1 MRSISTR
8 GLMATLTTSGEQAGP
23 QPLSPAQEGLWFMQ
37 RLAPLSTA
45 YHLARVFH
53 LRGQA
58 DISALEQALNV
69 VRARHAVLRTR
80 FAERDGK
87 PFQIVDAPADV
98 PLPLTD
104 LSSLQADAREE
115 ALAEA
120 LAHEAQQPFD
130 LTTEGAIRLRVF
142 VMSAQWNVLSVVAHH
157 LVSDGT
163 STAIFARELAYAYGR
178 IVRDGMVAELPVLTW
193 QYADFAASQRDML
206 ASDKARADV
215 AWWTGYIGSP
225 HAGFELPVDF
235 TRAPAQ
241 EGLARTHTFS
251 LTNSTADAL
260 RSRCKAER
268 CTLFAVLMAA
278 WQLVLSRHAGSDDFC
293 IGVPTSGR
301 TREES
306 EDLIGLFVD
315 TQVYRARVQPAMTG
329 RSLLQAVRNDTRAA
343 LDHGSVTLA
352 ALVDALGVKREANR
366 HPLFQTLFNVQGAAA
381 SGKLQLAGL
390 DVDIVDTESQAAKF
404 DLSMDIRVSAD
415 AVTCTARYDGA
426 LYRAETIARLGRH
439 YEAMLLGLCE
449 DPDRPVAEIA
459 FIDAEELAGLSAW
472 STQAAEFGEAEPVH
486 RLFERQAIKTPD
498 APALLF
504 GDQILTYSELDQRAN
519 QLAHQLV
526 KLGVGTEVKV
536 GIGLERSVE
545 MVVGLL
551 AILKAGGAYVPLDP
565 DYPPERLAYMIGDSG
580 VALLLTQ
587 RAVRER
593 LQAHLPPGAACTV
606 LDLDVLDT
614 SGESQ
619 LRPDVWIHAENLA
632 YVIYTSGSTG
642 RPKGAANRHG
652 ALFNRLAW
660 MQAAYGLD
668 ATDTVLQKTPFSFD
682 VSVWEFFWP
691 LMFGARLAVAGP
703 GDHRDPATLVELI
716 DRFDVTTLHFVPPM
730 LQAFIA
736 SLDGDSTT
744 CASLRQIICSGEA
757 LPATLQDRALK
768 RLPQVQLHNLYG
780 PTEAAI
786 DVTHWTC
793 QAGDPVVP
801 IGRPIA
807 NVSTHVLDQSMNR
820 LPVGIAGELYLGGA
834 GLARGY
840 LNRPGLTAERFV
852 PDPFKDG
859 GRLYRT
865 GDLARWREDG
875 ALDYLGRLDHQVK
888 IRGFRIEPGEIEAV
902 LQTLPG
908 VDEAVVVAQDGPGG
922 KRLVAYVTARAG
934 HALQRDVLASSLHDV
949 LPDYMVPS
957 AWVELDRLPL
967 SPNGKV
973 DRRALPSPSQAE
985 RVWEAPQGDIEPV
998 LARIWQEVLGVER
1011 VGRDDNF
1018 FELGGDSIL
1027 SLLIVERV
1035 RVAGWKVTPRQLFER
1050 QTVVQLAAVAEPVVA
1065 TAVATD
1071 AVKQDATAANAFLP
1085 MQKWFLDLPMEQRHH
1100 WNQAV
1105 PLASRE
1111 PLDTALLER
1120 ALHALVQHHDALQL
1134 RLTQDAEGRWSLRS
1148 EQPST
1153 DLLWVREAATPAD
1166 IATLCNQAQRSL
1178 DLDHGPLLRALAIKF
1193 ADGSWRLLLVI
1204 HHLVVDGVSWR
1215 ILLADLRTAYAQ
1227 LQANNLVA
1235 LPPKTTSCNQWATR
1249 LARHA
1254 RNPAL
1259 RAQLD
1264 YWLDQASTPAGV
1276 PCDFPDGAN
1285 TVAHQQHATLK
1296 LDRDC
1301 TQRLLQEAPAAYRT
1315 HVNDLLLTALGRAL
1329 CNWTGAERI
1338 RIDLEGH
1345 GREDLFDD
1353 LDLSRTV
1360 GWFTSLYPV
1369 SIEPQGEVGTALRRV
1384 KEALRRVPDRGLGF
1398 GVLKYLGDDADR
1410 HALGSIEASR
1420 VVFNYLGQF
1429 DQSFDATSAW
1439 QPAPEAAGRSQDEGA
1454 PLPHDLSVSGKV
1466 LDGALTLSVG
1476 YSGERYRASTVEGLI
1491 DAIRVELE
1499 RVIEHCTSGNT
1510 GVTPSDFELISL
1522 TQHELDRL
1530 PLTLNNV
1537 ADIYP
1542 LSPMQSGML
1551 FHTLYAPGSSVYL
1564 NQLRADIDGLDAA
1577 RFSAAWAAVT
1587 SRHDIL
1593 RTGFVPQ
1600 GEGWLQWVA
1609 RSVELPLA
1617 HHDLRGRHD
1626 LAAALDGLAAA
1637 DLQQGFDVTRAPL
1650 QRLALVR
1657 VDTHRYHFI
1666 WTHHHVLMDGWSV
1679 AQLLGEV
1686 LRHYSGQ
1693 SLPAHGGRYRDY
1705 IGWLQRHDA
1714 QASAAHWREQIT
1726 RIEEPTR
1733 LATVAASRYERTGR
1747 GTAMVGG
1754 YGQHTFEL
1762 DPSSTARL
1770 VAFARQERVTVNTL
1784 VQAAWALLLHRYT
1797 NQPTVTFGATLAG
1810 RPAGLAGA
1818 SQLLGLFINTLPV
1831 IAQPNAGKRL
1841 GDWLRELQQQGMAAQ
1856 EHAHTALYEIQ
1867 RWAGATT
1874 QGLFDTV
1881 VVFENYPVDTALK
1894 DASPGGL
1901 TIDNVRAV
1909 DETSYPLTL
1918 GVMLGETL
1926 KLDYRFAHDA
1936 FSDGDIAGIA
1946 QQTGGLLNAF
1956 AGAADRLLADFDLL
1970 DGAQRQALLTLGRTS
1985 ALAASSEN
1993 PQPVHKLIEA
2003 REQQQHDALALVAG
2017 DLSLSYGE
2025 LNARANRLA
2034 HRLMREGV
2042 GPEVRV
2048 GFAVARSVE
2057 MIVGLLAVLK
2067 AGGAYV
2073 PLDPAYPVER
2083 LAHMVE
2089 DSGITLLIT
2098 QSHLHGRLPAE
2109 AGLTRLDLD
2118 TLDVSA
2124 EPASNP
2130 SVKLAGGNLAYV
2142 IYTSGSTGK
2151 PKGVAVAHDALSMHS
2166 QAIASRYGITP
2177 EDRQLH
2183 FASISFDAA
2192 AEQWLAPLLSGAAIV
2207 LRDDTV
2213 WPAQRLAAEIK
2224 AQKISMLDLPPAYI
2238 NAFAQEIEPG
2248 TVSVRTCIVGGE
2260 GWSRSGFETV
2270 KKHLRPERIFNAY
2283 GPSETVITSTVWSA
2297 DGASKFDSTYAPIGV
2312 PVGERTA
2319 YVLDAALCLV
2329 PQGMVGELYVGGTGL
2344 ARGYLNRAAL
2354 TAERFVPDPFDVGE
2368 GGRLY
2373 RTGDLVR
2380 WNNAGELEFLG
2391 RIDHQVKLRGFRIE
2405 LGEIETALLAL
2416 PGVRDA
2422 IATLHDATGS
2432 ARLVAY
2438 VSAQTGTVIDGSTL
2452 KTALHEA
2459 LPDYMV
2465 PALIVVL
2472 DALPLTPNGKVD
2484 RHALPSPELAV
2495 PGHYEP
2501 PQGEVEAVIARIW
2514 SDVLGIEQIERVG
2527 RRDNFFE
2534 LGGDSIFSLQVQRR
2548 ISRQLSVEVE
2558 LAALF
2563 AAPTLEAFAAVVSTA
2578 RESAAGAGQ
2587 EQDRLTDDMQSILS
2601 ELMQ

>member
-1 MRSISTR
+1 MRSFSTKN
-8 GLMATLTTSGEQAGP
+8 LTASL
-23 QPLSPAQEGLWFMQ
+23 PLSPQQEGLWFMQ

-45 YHLARVFH
+45 YHLARAFH

-69 VRARHAVLRTR
+69 VRGRQAVLRTR
-80 FAERDGK
+80 FVEHDGQ
-87 PFQIVDAPADV
+87 PFQIVDAPANV
-98 PLPLTD
+98 PLPVTD
-104 LSSLQADAREE
+104 LSSLDSDARDLR
-115 ALAEA
+115 LAEA
-120 LAHEAQQPFD
+120 LAHEARQPFD
-130 LTTEGAIRLRVF
+130 LGTEGAIRLRVF
-142 VMSAQWNVLSVVAHH
+142 VMSARWNVLSVVAHH

-163 STAIFARELAYAYGR
+163 STAIFARELAHAYGR
-178 IVRDGMVAELPVLTW
+178 IVHDKTIRELPDLTW
-193 QYADFAASQRDML
+193 QYADFSAFQRDML
-206 ASDKARADV
+206 ASEKARADI
-215 AWWTGYIGSP
+215 AWWADYIGSP
-225 HAGFELPVDF
+225 DASFELPFDF
-235 TRAPAQ
+235 ARAPGQ
-241 EGLARTHTFS
+241 DHPARTHAFT
-251 LTNSTADAL
+251 LTNATANAL
-260 RSRCKAER
+260 RSRCKTER
-268 CTLFAVLMAA
+268 CTPFTVLMAA
-278 WQLVLSRHAGSDDFC
+278 WQLLLSRHAGSDDFF

-301 TREES
+301 TVEET

-329 RSLLQAVRNDTRAA
+329 RSLLQVVRNDTRAA

-352 ALVDALGVKREANR
+352 AIVDALSVKREADR

-381 SGKLQLAGL
+381 AGKLRLAGL
-390 DVDIVDTESQAAKF
+390 EVDIVDTESQAAKF

-415 AVTCTARYDGA
+415 AINCTARYDGA

-439 YEAMLLGLCE
+439 YEAMLAGLCQ
-449 DPDRPVAEIA
+449 DPDRPVSEIA
-459 FIDAEELAGLSAW
+459 FIDEDELARLSKW
-472 STQAAEFGEAEPVH
+472 STCAAEFGVAAPVH
-486 RLFERQAIKTPD
+486 RLFEGHAATTPD

-504 GDQILTYSELDQRAN
+504 NDDLLTYRELDERAN
-519 QLAHQLV
+519 QLAHRLV
-526 KLGVGTEVKV
+526 KLGVGPEVKV
-536 GIGLERSVE
+536 GIGLERSAE

-565 DYPPERLAYMIGDSG
+565 EYPSERLAYMIGDSG
-580 VALLLTQ
+580 VQLLLTQ

-593 LQAHLPPGAACTV
+593 LSRHLPPDDACTV
-606 LDLDVLDT
+606 LELDVLNT
-614 SGESQ
+614 SDEPLHCPNVQ
-619 LRPDVWIHAENLA
+619 IHADNLA

-660 MQAAYGLD
+660 MQVAYPLD

-691 LMFGARLAVAGP
+691 LMVGARLALAGP
-703 GDHRDPATLVELI
+703 GDHRDPARLVELI
-716 DRFDVTTLHFVPPM
+716 DRFNVTTLHFVPPM

-736 SLDGDSTT
+736 SLDSDSDV
-744 CASLRQIICSGEA
+744 CESLRQIICSGEA
-757 LPATLQDRALK
+757 LPATLQDRALH
-768 RLPQVQLHNLYG
+768 RLSHAQLHNLYG

-793 QAGDPVVP
+793 HAGDPVVP

-820 LPVGIAGELYLGGA
+820 LPVGVAGELYLGGA

-840 LNRPGLTAERFV
+840 LNRPGLTAERFM
-852 PDPFKDG
+852 PDPFNEG

-888 IRGFRIEPGEIEAV
+888 IRGFRIELGEIEAV

-908 VDEAVVVAQDGPGG
+908 VDEAVVMAQDCPAG

-934 HALQRDVLASSLHDV
+934 HALQRDLLIARLHDV
-949 LPDYMVPS
+949 LPEHMVPS

-973 DRRALPSPSQAE
+973 DRRALPLPAQTE

-1035 RVAGWKVTPRQLFER
+1035 RLAGWKVTPRHLFER
-1050 QTVVQLAAVAEPVVA
+1050 QTVMQLAAVAEPVVA
-1065 TAVATD
+1065 TAVAAD
-1071 AVKQDATAANAFLP
+1071 AVMHDTSKAFLP
-1085 MQKWFLDLPMEQRHH
+1085 MQAWFLDLPVEHRHY

-1105 PLASRE
+1105 LLTSRE
-1111 PLDTALLER
+1111 ALDTALLER
-1120 ALHALVQHHDALQL
+1120 ALHALVQHHDALRL
-1134 RLTQDAEGRWSLRS
+1134 RLTQDADGGWSLGTN
-1148 EQPST
+1148 ELT
-1153 DLLWVREAATPAD
+1153 FDLLWIREAATPAD
-1166 IATLCNQAQRSL
+1166 IVKLCNEAQRSL
-1178 DLDHGPLLRALAIKF
+1178 DLNQGPLLRALAIQTG
-1193 ADGSWRLLLVI
+1193 DGSWRLLLVV
-1204 HHLVVDGVSWR
+1204 HHLAVDGVSWR

-1227 LQANNLVA
+1227 LQADEAVK
-1235 LPPKTTSCNQWATR
+1235 LPPKTTSSVEWARR
-1249 LARHA
+1249 LAHHA
-1254 RNPAL
+1254 KSSELRGQVDHWLETARTSAAL
-1259 RAQLD
+1259 
-1264 YWLDQASTPAGV
+1264 
-1276 PCDFPDGAN
+1276 PCDSPNGAN
-1285 TVAHQQHATLK
+1285 TAAHLCHASFS
-1296 LDRDC
+1296 LDRLW

-1329 CNWTGAERI
+1329 CNWSGSERI

-1345 GREDLFDD
+1345 GRETIFGDV
-1353 LDLSRTV
+1353 DLSRTV

-1369 SIEPQGEVGTALRRV
+1369 SLDPQGDVGAALGRV
-1384 KEALRRVPDRGLGF
+1384 KEALRGVPDRGLGF
-1398 GVLKYLGDDADR
+1398 GMLKYLGDEADR
-1410 HALGSIEASR
+1410 RALCSIEPSR

-1439 QPAPEAAGRSQDEGA
+1439 QPAPESAGRSQDEGA

-1466 LDGALTLSVG
+1466 LDGALTLSIG
-1476 YSGERYRASTVEGLI
+1476 YSAERYRTSTVEGLI
-1491 DAIRVELE
+1491 DMIRVELE

-1510 GVTPSDFELISL
+1510 GATPSDFELIDL
-1522 TQHELDRL
+1522 TQNELDEL
-1530 PLTLNNV
+1530 PLTLKNV

-1551 FHTLYAPGSSVYL
+1551 FHTLYAPGSSVYM
-1564 NQLRADIDGLDAA
+1564 NQLRAEIHGLDAG

-1587 SRHDIL
+1587 ARHDVL
-1593 RTGFVPQ
+1593 RTGFVAQ

-1609 RSVELPLA
+1609 RAVELPLTT
-1617 HHDLRGRHD
+1617 HDLRGRHD
-1626 LAAALDGLAAA
+1626 LTAALHDLASS
-1637 DLQQGFDVTRAPL
+1637 DLKQGFNVTQAPL
-1650 QRLALVR
+1650 QRLTLVR
-1657 VDTHRYHFI
+1657 VDTDRYHFI

-1686 LRHYSGQ
+1686 LRHYGGQ
-1693 SLPAHGGRYRDY
+1693 GLPAHGGRYRDY
-1705 IGWLQRHDA
+1705 IGWLQKHDA
-1714 QASAAHWREQIT
+1714 QASTAHWREQAK
-1726 RIEEPTR
+1726 RMEEPTR
-1733 LATVAASRYERTGR
+1733 LASAVASRYERTGIEV
-1747 GTAMVGG
+1747 ADG
-1754 YGQHTFEL
+1754 YGQHTFDLNPVSAE
-1762 DPSSTARL
+1762 RL

-1797 NQPTVTFGATLAG
+1797 NQPTVIFGATLAG

-1831 IAQPNAGKRL
+1831 IAEPRAGKRL
-1841 GDWLRELQQQGMAAQ
+1841 GDWLRELQQQGMTAQ
-1856 EHAHTALYEIQ
+1856 EHAHTPLVEIQ
-1867 RWAGATT
+1867 RWAGAAN

-1894 DASPGGL
+1894 EASPGGL
-1901 TIDNVRAV
+1901 TIDNVRAC

-1918 GVMLGETL
+1918 GVMLAGTL
-1926 KLDYRFAHDA
+1926 KLDFRFAYDA
-1936 FSDGDIAGIA
+1936 FSDRDIAGIA

-1956 AGAADRLLADFDLL
+1956 LGASDRPLAEFDLL
-1970 DGAQRQALLTLGRTS
+1970 DNAQRRALITLGHPDALPLS
-1985 ALAASSEN
+1985 ADTE
-1993 PQPVHKLIEA
+1993 QPVHTLIEA
-2003 REQQQHDALALVAG
+2003 RAQQQPDALALVAG
-2017 DLSLSYGE
+2017 NLSLSYSE
-2025 LNARANRLA
+2025 LDARANRLA

-2042 GPEVRV
+2042 GREARV

-2083 LAHMVE
+2083 LAHMIE

-2098 QSHLHGRLPAE
+2098 QSHLRERLPANG
-2109 AGLTRLDLD
+2109 GLTRLDLD
-2118 TLDVSA
+2118 TLDDSA

-2130 SVKLAGGNLAYV
+2130 AVKLAGGNLAYV
-2142 IYTSGSTGK
+2142 IFTSGSTGK
-2151 PKGVAVAHDALSMHS
+2151 PKGVAVAHDALSMHC
-2166 QAIASRYGITP
+2166 QAVAFRYGITP

-2213 WPAQRLAAEIK
+2213 WSSQRLAAEIK
-2224 AQKISMLDLPPAYI
+2224 AQKISILDLPPAYI
-2238 NAFAQEIEPG
+2238 NAFAQETEPE
-2248 TVSVRTCIVGGE
+2248 TISVKTCIVGGE
-2260 GWSRSGFETV
+2260 GWSRSGFEAV

-2297 DGASKFDSTYAPIGV
+2297 DSASEFDSAYAPIGV
-2312 PVGERTA
+2312 PVGKRTA
-2319 YVLDAALCLV
+2319 YVLDTGSSLV
-2329 PQGMVGELYVGGTGL
+2329 PQGVAGELYVGGAGL

-2354 TAERFVPDPFDVGE
+2354 TAERFVPDPFDEGK

-2380 WNNAGELEFLG
+2380 WNSAGELEYLG

-2422 IATLHDATGS
+2422 VATLTNTAGS

-2438 VSAQTGTVIDGSTL
+2438 VSAQTGAVIDGSTL
-2452 KTALHEA
+2452 QTALRHV

-2465 PALIVVL
+2465 PGAIVLL

-2495 PGHYEP
+2495 TGRYEP
-2501 PQGEVEAVIARIW
+2501 PQGEVEKVIAQIW
-2514 SDVLGIEQIERVG
+2514 SDVLGIEQVDRIG

-2548 ISRQLSVEVE
+2548 IARQLSVEIE

-2563 AAPTLEAFAAVVSTA
+2563 TAPTLEAFAGVVSAA
-2578 RESAAGAGQ
+2578 RESAAGQ
-2587 EQDRLTDDMQSILS
+2587 DQDQDRLADDMQSILS
-2601 ELMQ
+2601 DLMQ

>member
-1 MRSISTR
+1 MRSFSTN
-8 GLMATLTTSGEQAGP
+8 GLVATLTTPGEQAGP
-23 QPLSPAQEGLWFMQ
+23 RPLSPAQEGLWFMQ

-69 VRARHAVLRTR
+69 VRVRQAVLRTR

-104 LSSLQADAREE
+104 LSSLQADARDK
-115 ALAEA
+115 ALADG

-130 LTTEGAIRLRVF
+130 LSTEGAIRLRVF

-163 STAIFARELAYAYGR
+163 STAIFARELAHAYGR
-178 IVRDGMVAELPVLTW
+178 IVRHEAASDLPDLTW
-193 QYADFAASQRDML
+193 QYADFAAWQRDML

-235 TRAPAQ
+235 TRAPAKERQ
-241 EGLARTHTFS
+241 ARTHAFT
-251 LTNSTADAL
+251 LTEATANAL

-278 WQLVLSRHAGSDDFC
+278 WQLVLSRHSGSDDFC

-315 TQVYRARVQPAMTG
+315 TQVYRARVQPSMTG
-329 RSLLQAVRNDTRAA
+329 RALLQAVRNDTRAA
-343 LDHGSVTLA
+343 LDHGNVTLA
-352 ALVDALGVKREANR
+352 ALVDAIGVPREADR
-366 HPLFQTLFNVQGAAA
+366 QPLFQTLFNVQGAAA
-381 SGKLQLAGL
+381 SGKLKLAGL
-390 DVDIVDTESQAAKF
+390 EVDIVDTESQAAKF
-404 DLSMDIRVSAD
+404 DLSMDIRVSAN
-415 AVTCTARYDGA
+415 AVTCTARYDSA

-439 YEAMLLGLCE
+439 YEAMLSGLCE

-459 FIDAEELAGLSAW
+459 FIDEEELARLSVW
-472 STQAAEFGEAEPVH
+472 STQAAEFGEAEPVQ
-486 RLFERQAIKTPD
+486 RLFERHAIKTPD

-504 GDQILTYSELDQRAN
+504 GDEVLTYRELDQRAN
-519 QLAHQLV
+519 QLAHRLV
-526 KLGVGTEVKV
+526 KLGVGPEVKV

-580 VALLLTQ
+580 IGLLLTQ

-593 LQAHLPPGAACTV
+593 LNQHLPPDDVCTM
-606 LDLDVLDT
+606 LELDVLDT
-614 SGESQ
+614 SGESPR
-619 LRPDVWIHAENLA
+619 RPDVRIHAENLA

-642 RPKGAANRHG
+642 RPKGAANRHN

-660 MQAAYGLD
+660 MQAAYRLD

-703 GDHRDPATLVELI
+703 GDHRDPAQLVELI
-716 DRFDVTTLHFVPPM
+716 DRFKVTTLHFVPPM

-736 SLDGDSTT
+736 SLDGDNAV
-744 CASLRQIICSGEA
+744 CASLRQIVCSGEA
-757 LPATLQDRALK
+757 LPATLQDRALQ
-768 RLPQVQLHNLYG
+768 RLPHVQLHNLYG

-820 LPVGIAGELYLGGA
+820 LPVGVAGELYLGGA

-852 PDPFKDG
+852 PDPSMEG

-865 GDLARWREDG
+865 GDLARWRDDG

-888 IRGFRIEPGEIEAV
+888 IRGFRIEPGEIEAM

-908 VDEAVVVAQDGPGG
+908 VDQAVVVAQDGPGG

-934 HALQRDVLASSLHDV
+934 HDLQRDVLAASLHDV
-949 LPDYMVPS
+949 VPEYMVPS
-957 AWVELDRLPL
+957 AWVQLARLPL

-973 DRRALPSPSQAE
+973 DRRALPVPSQTE

-998 LARIWQEVLGVER
+998 LARVWQEVLGVER

-1035 RVAGWKVTPRQLFER
+1035 RLAGWKVTPRQLFER

-1071 AVKQDATAANAFLP
+1071 PVMQDTTQAFLP
-1085 MQKWFLDLPMEQRHH
+1085 MQAWFLDLPMEQRHH

-1105 PLASRE
+1105 LLTSRE

-1120 ALHALVQHHDALQL
+1120 ALHALVQHHDALRL
-1134 RLTQDAEGRWSLRS
+1134 RLTQDAAGRWSLGS

-1153 DLLWVREAATPAD
+1153 DLLWVRAASTSAD
-1166 IATLCNQAQRSL
+1166 IATLCNEAQRSL
-1178 DLDHGPLLRALAIKF
+1178 DLDHGPLLRALAINLT
-1193 ADGSWRLLLVI
+1193 DGSWRLLLVI
-1204 HHLVVDGVSWR
+1204 HHLAVDGVSWR

-1227 LQANNLVA
+1227 LQADGAVT
-1235 LPPKTTSCNQWATR
+1235 LPPKTTSCHEWAMR
-1249 LARHA
+1249 LAHHA
-1254 RNPAL
+1254 TSPAQ

-1264 YWLDQASTPAGV
+1264 YWLGIARTPAGL

-1285 TVAHQQHATLK
+1285 IVASQHHATLK
-1296 LDRDC
+1296 LDRVW

-1315 HVNDLLLTALGRAL
+1315 YINDLLLTALGRAL
-1329 CNWTGAERI
+1329 CNWTGGERI

-1360 GWFTSLYPV
+1360 GWFTSLYPI
-1369 SIEPQGEVGTALRRV
+1369 SLEPQGDVGTALGRV

-1410 HALGSIEASR
+1410 HALGSIEPSR

-1439 QPAPEAAGRSQDEGA
+1439 QPAPEAAGRSQDDSA

-1466 LDGALTLSVG
+1466 LDGMLTLSVG

-1491 DAIRVELE
+1491 DEIRVELE
-1499 RVIEHCTSGNT
+1499 RVIGHCTSGAT

-1522 TQHELDRL
+1522 TQNELDKL

-1551 FHTLYAPGSSVYL
+1551 FHTLYAPGGSVYL
-1564 NQLRADIDGLDAA
+1564 NQLRADIDGLDVA

-1587 SRHDIL
+1587 ARHDIL

-1609 RSVELPLA
+1609 RFVELPLK
-1617 HHDLRGRHD
+1617 HHDLRSRTDIAVALDD
-1626 LAAALDGLAAA
+1626 LASA
-1637 DLQQGFDVTRAPL
+1637 DLKQGFDVTRAPL

-1679 AQLLGEV
+1679 ARLLGEV

-1693 SLPAHGGRYRDY
+1693 SLPAHGDRYRDY
-1705 IGWLQRHDA
+1705 IGWLQKHDS
-1714 QASAAHWREQIT
+1714 QASATHWREQVK

-1733 LATVAASRYERTGR
+1733 LASAVASRYERTGR
-1747 GTAMVGG
+1747 GTVTAGG

-1762 DPSSTARL
+1762 DAASTARL

-1831 IAQPNAGKRL
+1831 IAQPHAGKRL
-1841 GDWLRELQQQGMAAQ
+1841 GDWLRELQLLGMTAQ
-1856 EHAHTALYEIQ
+1856 EHAHTPLYEIQ

-1894 DASPGGL
+1894 EASPGGL
-1901 TIDNVRAV
+1901 TIDNVRAC

-1918 GVMLGETL
+1918 GVMLGDTL
-1926 KLDYRFAHDA
+1926 NLDYRFAHEA
-1936 FSDGDIAGIA
+1936 FSDRDIAGIA
-1946 QQTGGLLNAF
+1946 QQTGGLLDAF

-1970 DGAQRQALLTLGRTS
+1970 DGAQREALVTMGHTGAAA
-1985 ALAASSEN
+1985 ALAEN
-1993 PQPVHKLIEA
+1993 VQPVHKLIEV

-2017 DLSLSYGE
+2017 HVSLSYGE

-2034 HRLMREGV
+2034 HRLIREGV

-2073 PLDPAYPVER
+2073 PLDPTYPVER
-2083 LAHMVE
+2083 LAHMVA

-2098 QSHLHGRLPAE
+2098 QSHLHGRLPSE
-2109 AGLTRLDLD
+2109 AGLIRLDLD

-2124 EPASNP
+2124 EPVSNP
-2130 SVKLAGGNLAYV
+2130 SVTLAGENLAYV

-2151 PKGVAVAHDALSMHS
+2151 PKGVAVAHDALSMHCR
-2166 QAIASRYGITP
+2166 AVAARYGITP

-2213 WPAQRLAAEIK
+2213 WPARRLAAEIK
-2224 AQKISMLDLPPAYI
+2224 AHKISILDLPPAYI

-2260 GWSRSGFETV
+2260 GWSRSGFEAV
-2270 KKHLRPERIFNAY
+2270 KKHLNPERIFNAY
-2283 GPSETVITSTVWSA
+2283 GPSETVITSTVWRA
-2297 DGASKFDSTYAPIGV
+2297 DGASEFDSAYAPIGS

-2329 PQGMVGELYVGGTGL
+2329 PQGMAGELYVGGAGL

-2354 TAERFVPDPFDVGE
+2354 TAERFVPDPFDAGE

-2380 WNNAGELEFLG
+2380 WNNADELEFLG

-2405 LGEIETALLAL
+2405 PGEIETALLAL

-2422 IATLHDATGS
+2422 VATLNDGT
-2432 ARLVAY
+2432 RLVAY
-2438 VSAQTGTVIDGSTL
+2438 VSAQTDRVIDGSTL
-2452 KTALHEA
+2452 KTALHNV

-2472 DALPLTPNGKVD
+2472 DAMPLTPNGKVD

-2495 PGHYEP
+2495 AGHYEP
-2501 PQGEVEAVIARIW
+2501 PQGEVEAVIAQIW
-2514 SDVLGIEQIERVG
+2514 SDVLGIEQVERVG
-2527 RRDNFFE
+2527 RHDNFFE

-2548 ISRQLSVEVE
+2548 IARQLSVEVE
-2558 LAALF
+2558 LVALF

-2578 RESAAGAGQ
+2578 RESAAAG
-2587 EQDRLTDDMQSILS
+2587 QDRLTDDMQSILS

>member
-1 MRSISTR
+1 MRSFATQDLLTSLST
-8 GLMATLTTSGEQAGP
+8 TGEQAGP
-23 QPLSPAQEGLWFMQ
+23 LPLSPAQEGLWFMQ

-45 YHLARVFH
+45 YHLARAFH
-53 LRGQA
+53 LHGQA

-69 VRARHAVLRTR
+69 VRARQAVLRTR
-80 FAERDGK
+80 FAEQDGK
-87 PFQIVDAPADV
+87 PVQIIDAPVDV

-104 LSSLQADAREE
+104 LSSLQADARDE

-120 LAHEAQQPFD
+120 LAHEARQPFD
-130 LTTEGAIRLRVF
+130 LSTDSAIRVRVF
-142 VMSAQWNVLSVVAHH
+142 VMSEQWNVLSVVAHH
-157 LVSDGT
+157 LVSDG
-163 STAIFARELAYAYGR
+163 SSNAIFARELAHAYGR
-178 IVRDGMVAELPVLTW
+178 IVRGEVIPELPALTW
-193 QYADFAASQRDML
+193 QYADFATWQRDML

-215 AWWTGYIGSP
+215 AWWTDYIGSP
-225 HAGFELPVDF
+225 HAGFELPLDF
-235 TRAPAQ
+235 TRGPVQ
-241 EGLARTHTFS
+241 ERLARTHTFT
-251 LTNSTADAL
+251 LTDSTFNAL

-268 CTLFAVLMAA
+268 CTPFAVLMAA
-278 WQLVLSRHAGSDDFC
+278 WQLLLSRHAGSDDFC

-315 TQVYRARVQPAMTG
+315 TQVYRARVQPSMTG
-329 RSLLQAVRNDTRAA
+329 HALLQAVRNDTRAA

-352 ALVDALGVKREANR
+352 ALVDAIGVRREADR

-390 DVDIVDTESQAAKF
+390 DVDIVDAESHVAKF
-404 DLSMDIRVSAD
+404 DLSMDIRVSAN
-415 AVTCTARYDGA
+415 AITCTARYDGA

-439 YEAMLLGLCE
+439 YEAMLTGLCQE
-449 DPDRPVAEIA
+449 PDRPVAEIA
-459 FIDAEELAGLSAW
+459 FIDEEELSRLSVW
-472 STQAAEFGEAEPVH
+472 STQAAAFGEAEPVH

-504 GDQILTYSELDQRAN
+504 GDEVLTYRELDQRAN
-519 QLAHQLV
+519 QLAHRLV
-526 KLGVGTEVKV
+526 KLGVGPEVKV

-565 DYPPERLAYMIGDSG
+565 DYPPERLTYMIGDSG

-593 LQAHLPPGAACTV
+593 LNPHLPPGDACAV
-606 LDLDVLDT
+606 LELDVLDT

-619 LRPDVWIHAENLA
+619 LCPDVQLHPENLA

-642 RPKGAANRHG
+642 RPKGAANRHN

-660 MQAAYGLD
+660 MQAAYHLD
-668 ATDTVLQKTPFSFD
+668 ATDTILQKTPFSFD

-703 GDHRDPATLVELI
+703 GDHRDPAKLVELI
-716 DRFDVTTLHFVPPM
+716 DRFKVTTLHFVPPM

-736 SLDGDSTT
+736 SLDGNSAV
-744 CASLRQIICSGEA
+744 CASLRQIICSGEP
-757 LPATLQDRALK
+757 LPATLQDRALQ
-768 RLPQVQLHNLYG
+768 RLSHIQLHNLYG

-820 LPVGIAGELYLGGA
+820 LPVGVAGELYLGGA

-888 IRGFRIEPGEIEAV
+888 IRGFRIELGEIEAV

-908 VDEAVVVAQDGPGG
+908 VDEAVVIAQDGPGG

-934 HALQRDVLASSLHDV
+934 HALQRDVLAASLHDV
-949 LPDYMVPS
+949 LPEYMVPS
-957 AWVELDRLPL
+957 AWVELERLPL

-973 DRRALPSPSQAE
+973 DRRALPLPDQQK

-1035 RVAGWKVTPRQLFER
+1035 RLAGWKVTPRQLFER
-1050 QTVVQLAAVAEPVVA
+1050 QTVVQLAAVAEPVAATVVA
-1065 TAVATD
+1065 AETLI
-1071 AVKQDATAANAFLP
+1071 QDTTNAFLP
-1085 MQKWFLDLPMEQRHH
+1085 MQAWFLDLPMEQRHH

-1105 PLASRE
+1105 LLTSRE
-1111 PLDTALLER
+1111 PLDMVLLER
-1120 ALHALVQHHDALQL
+1120 ALHVLVQHHDALRL
-1134 RLTQDAEGRWSLRS
+1134 RLTQDSTGRWSLGS
-1148 EQPST
+1148 EQSST
-1153 DLLWVREAATPAD
+1153 DLLWVREAATSAD
-1166 IATLCNQAQRSL
+1166 VTTLCNQAQRSL
-1178 DLDHGPLLRALAIKF
+1178 DLGQGPLLRALAINL
-1193 ADGSWRLLLVI
+1193 ADGTWRLLLVI
-1204 HHLVVDGVSWR
+1204 HHLAVDGVSWR

-1227 LQANNLVA
+1227 LQAGETVA
-1235 LPPKTTSCNQWATR
+1235 LPPKTTSCNEWATR

-1254 RNPAL
+1254 KSPAL
-1259 RAQLD
+1259 RAQID
-1264 YWLDQASTPAGV
+1264 YWQGVACSPAGL

-1285 TVAHQQHATLK
+1285 IVAHQQHGTFR
-1296 LDRDC
+1296 LDRTL

-1329 CNWTGAERI
+1329 CNWTGEQRI

-1369 SIEPQGEVGTALRRV
+1369 SIEPQGDVGAALKRV
-1384 KEALRRVPDRGLGF
+1384 KESLRRVPDRGLGF
-1398 GVLKYLGDDADR
+1398 GVLKYLGEDADR
-1410 HALGSIEASR
+1410 HALGGIEPSR

-1439 QPAPEAAGRSQDEGA
+1439 QPATESAGGAQDEGA
-1454 PLPHDLSVSGKV
+1454 PLSHDLSVSGKV
-1466 LDGALTLSVG
+1466 LDGVLMLSVG
-1476 YSGERYRASTVEGLI
+1476 YSSERYRVSTVEKLI
-1491 DAIRVELE
+1491 DTIRLELE
-1499 RVIEHCTSGNT
+1499 RVIEHCTSGAT
-1510 GVTPSDFELISL
+1510 GVTPSDFELVSL
-1522 TQHELDRL
+1522 PQNELDQL
-1530 PLTLNNV
+1530 PLTLKNV

-1564 NQLRADIDGLDAA
+1564 NQLRADIDGLDVE
-1577 RFSAAWAAVT
+1577 RFSEAWAAVT
-1587 SRHDIL
+1587 ARHDIL

-1609 RSVELPLA
+1609 RSVELPLT

-1626 LAAALDGLAAA
+1626 LATALDDLAAA
-1637 DLQQGFDVTRAPL
+1637 DLKQGFDVTHAPL

-1657 VDTHRYHFI
+1657 VDTQRYHFM

-1705 IGWLQRHDA
+1705 IGWLQKHDA
-1714 QASAAHWREQIT
+1714 QASAAHWREQVK
-1726 RIEEPTR
+1726 RIEDPTR
-1733 LATVAASRYERTGR
+1733 LAAVVASRYERTGAD
-1747 GTAMVGG
+1747 TASG

-1762 DPSSTARL
+1762 DRTTTARL

-1797 NQPTVTFGATLAG
+1797 NQSIVVFGATLAG

-1831 IAQPNAGKRL
+1831 IAEPHAGKRL
-1841 GDWLRELQQQGMAAQ
+1841 GDWLRELQQQGMSAQ
-1856 EHAHTALYEIQ
+1856 EHAHTPLVEIQ
-1867 RWAGATT
+1867 RWAGAST

-1901 TIDNVRAV
+1901 TIDNVRAC

-1918 GVMLGETL
+1918 GVMPGDTL
-1926 KLDYRFAHDA
+1926 KLDYRFAQEA
-1936 FSDGDIAGIA
+1936 FSDRDIAGIA
-1946 QQTGGLLNAF
+1946 HQTGGLLNAF
-1956 AGAADRLLADFDLL
+1956 AGAADRLLANFDLL
-1970 DGAQRQALLTLGRTS
+1970 DGAERQALLKLGHADAS
-1985 ALAASSEN
+1985 AEN
-1993 PQPVHKLIEA
+1993 VRPIHTLIEA
-2003 REQQQHDALALVAG
+2003 REQQQQDALALVAG
-2017 DLSLSYGE
+2017 LDRLSYGE

-2048 GFAVARSVE
+2048 GFAVARSIE

-2083 LAHMVE
+2083 LAHMVV

-2109 AGLTRLDLD
+2109 VGLKRLDLD

-2130 SVKLAGGNLAYV
+2130 SVKLASGNLAYV

-2151 PKGVAVAHDALSMHS
+2151 PKGVAVAHGALSMHCR
-2166 QAIASRYGITP
+2166 AIAKRYGITP

-2192 AEQWLAPLLSGAAIV
+2192 AEQWLAPLISGAAIV

-2213 WPAQRLAAEIK
+2213 WPAERLAAEIE
-2224 AQKISMLDLPPAYI
+2224 AHKISILDLPPAYI
-2238 NAFAQEIEPG
+2238 NAFAQETEPG
-2248 TVSVRTCIVGGE
+2248 AVSVRTCIVGGE
-2260 GWSRSGFETV
+2260 GWSSSGFETV
-2270 KKHLRPERIFNAY
+2270 RKHLNPERIFNAY

-2297 DGASKFDSTYAPIGV
+2297 DGASEFDSAYAPIGTA
-2312 PVGERTA
+2312 VGERTA
-2319 YVLDAALCLV
+2319 YVLDAAWCLV
-2329 PQGMVGELYVGGTGL
+2329 PQGMAGELYVGGAGL
-2344 ARGYLNRAAL
+2344 ALGYLNRAAL
-2354 TAERFVPDPFDVGE
+2354 TAERFVPDPFDAGE

-2380 WNNAGELEFLG
+2380 WNSSGQLEFLG

-2422 IATLHDATGS
+2422 VATMQDST
-2432 ARLVAY
+2432 RLVAY
-2438 VSAQTGTVIDGSTL
+2438 VSAQVNAVIDGSTL
-2452 KTALHEA
+2452 KTALQNV

-2465 PALIVVL
+2465 PGAIVVL

-2484 RHALPSPELAV
+2484 RHALPAPELSVARN
-2495 PGHYEP
+2495 YEP
-2501 PQGEVEAVIARIW
+2501 PHGEVEAVIAQIW
-2514 SDVLGIEQIERVG
+2514 SEVLGMESIERIG
-2527 RRDNFFE
+2527 RHDNFFE

-2563 AAPTLEAFAAVVSTA
+2563 TAPTLEAFAAVVSTA
-2578 RESAAGAGQ
+2578 RESAAAAGQ
-2587 EQDRLTDDMQSILS
+2587 KQDRLTDDMQSILS

>member
-1 MRSISTR
+1 
-8 GLMATLTTSGEQAGP
+8 MATLTTPGEQAGP
-23 QPLSPAQEGLWFMQ
+23 RPLSPAQEGLWFMQ

-53 LRGQA
+53 LRGHA
-58 DISALEQALNV
+58 DISALEQALNI
-69 VRARHAVLRTR
+69 VRARQAVLRTR

-104 LSSLQADAREE
+104 LSSLKADARNK

-130 LTTEGAIRLRVF
+130 LSTEGAIRLRVV
-142 VMSAQWNVLSVVAHH
+142 VMSAEWNVLSVVAHH

-163 STAIFARELAYAYGR
+163 STAIFAREFAHAYGR
-178 IVRDGMVAELPVLTW
+178 IVRDEAASELPDLTW
-193 QYADFAASQRDML
+193 QYFDFAASQRDML
-206 ASDKARADV
+206 ASDKARADM
-215 AWWTGYIGSP
+215 AWWTEYIGSP

-241 EGLARTHTFS
+241 ERLARTHIFT
-251 LTNSTADAL
+251 LTDATANAL

-268 CTLFAVLMAA
+268 CTPFAVLMAA
-278 WQLVLSRHAGSDDFC
+278 WQLVLSRHSGSDDFC

-301 TREES
+301 TREET

-315 TQVYRARVQPAMTG
+315 TQVYRARLQPAMTG
-329 RSLLQAVRNDTRAA
+329 RALLQAVRNDTRAA
-343 LDHGSVTLA
+343 LDHGNVTLA
-352 ALVDALGVKREANR
+352 ALVDAMGVRREADR

-381 SGKLQLAGL
+381 SGKLELAGL
-390 DVDIVDTESQAAKF
+390 EVDIVDTESQAAKF
-404 DLSMDIRVSAD
+404 DLSLDIRASAD
-415 AVTCTARYDGA
+415 TVTCTARYDGA
-426 LYRAETIARLGRH
+426 LYRTGTIARLGRH
-439 YEAMLLGLCE
+439 YEAILIGLCQ
-449 DPDRPVAEIA
+449 DPGRPVAEIA
-459 FIDAEELAGLSAW
+459 FIDEEELARLAAW
-472 STQAAEFGEAEPVH
+472 STQAAEFGAAEPVH
-486 RLFERQAIKTPD
+486 RLFERHAIKTPD

-504 GDQILTYSELDQRAN
+504 GEEVLTYRELDQRAN
-519 QLAHQLV
+519 QLAHRLV
-526 KLGVGTEVKV
+526 KLGVGPEVKV
-536 GIGLERSVE
+536 RIGLERSVE

-580 VALLLTQ
+580 VGLLLTQ

-593 LQAHLPPGAACTV
+593 LNPHLPPVDACTV
-606 LDLDVLDT
+606 LELDVLDT
-614 SGESQ
+614 SGESPR
-619 LRPDVWIHAENLA
+619 RPDVHIHAENLA

-660 MQAAYGLD
+660 MQAAYRLD

-691 LMFGARLAVAGP
+691 IMFGARLTVAGP
-703 GDHRDPATLVELI
+703 GDHRDPARLVELI
-716 DRFDVTTLHFVPPM
+716 DRFNVTTLHFVPPM

-736 SLDGDSTT
+736 SLGGNSAV
-744 CASLRQIICSGEA
+744 CASLRQIVCSGEA
-757 LPATLQDRALK
+757 LPATLQDRALQ
-768 RLPQVQLHNLYG
+768 RLPHVQLHNLYG

-820 LPVGIAGELYLGGA
+820 LPMGVAGELYLGGA

-852 PDPFKDG
+852 PDPFTDG

-865 GDLARWREDG
+865 GDLARWRADG

-902 LQTLPG
+902 LQTLAD

-922 KRLVAYVTARAG
+922 KRLVAYVTARAD
-934 HALQRDVLASSLHDV
+934 HALQCDALAASLHDV
-949 LPDYMVPS
+949 LPEYMVPS
-957 AWVELDRLPL
+957 AWVELSRLPL

-973 DRRALPSPSQAE
+973 DRRALPMPSQTE
-985 RVWEAPQGDIEPV
+985 RVWEEPQGDVEDL

-1035 RVAGWKVTPRQLFER
+1035 RLAGWKVTPRQLFER

-1065 TAVATD
+1065 TAVVANE
-1071 AVKQDATAANAFLP
+1071 VIQDTTKAFLP
-1085 MQKWFLDLPMEQRHH
+1085 MQRWFLDLPMEQRNH

-1105 PLASRE
+1105 LLTSRA

-1120 ALHALVQHHDALQL
+1120 ALHVLVQHHDALRL
-1134 RLTQDAEGRWSLRS
+1134 RLTQDAAGRWSLSS

-1153 DLLWVREAATPAD
+1153 KLLWLREAATSAD
-1166 IATLCNQAQRSL
+1166 MATLCDEAQRSL
-1178 DLDHGPLLRALAIKF
+1178 DLGHGPLLRALAIHL

-1204 HHLVVDGVSWR
+1204 HHLAVDGVSWR

-1227 LQANNLVA
+1227 LQAGEAVA
-1235 LPPKTTSCNQWATR
+1235 LPPKTTSSTEWATR

-1254 RNPAL
+1254 NSPAL
-1259 RAQLD
+1259 RSQLD
-1264 YWLDQASTPAGV
+1264 YWLDTASTPAGL

-1285 TVAHQQHATLK
+1285 IVAHQLHATLK
-1296 LDRDC
+1296 LDRAW
-1301 TQRLLQEAPAAYRT
+1301 THRLLQEAPAAYRT

-1329 CNWTGAERI
+1329 CNWTGGERI

-1360 GWFTSLYPV
+1360 GWFTSLYP
-1369 SIEPQGEVGTALRRV
+1369 IALEPQGDVGTALGRV
-1384 KEALRRVPDRGLGF
+1384 KEALRRAPDRGLGF

-1410 HALGSIEASR
+1410 HALGSIEPSR

-1439 QPAPEAAGRSQDEGA
+1439 QPAPEATGRSQDEAA

-1466 LDGALTLSVG
+1466 LDGMLTLSVG

-1499 RVIEHCTSGNT
+1499 RVIEHCTRGAT
-1510 GVTPSDFELISL
+1510 GATPSDFELISL
-1522 TQHELDRL
+1522 TQNELDRL

-1551 FHTLYAPGSSVYL
+1551 FHTLYAPGGSVYL
-1564 NQLRADIDGLDAA
+1564 NQLRADIDGLDVA

-1587 SRHDIL
+1587 ARHDIL

-1609 RSVELPLA
+1609 RSVELPVT
-1617 HHDLRGRHD
+1617 HHDLRGRND
-1626 LAAALDGLAAA
+1626 LAAALDELASA
-1637 DLQQGFDVTRAPL
+1637 DLKQGFDVTRAPL

-1679 AQLLGEV
+1679 AQVLGEV
-1686 LRHYSGQ
+1686 LRYYSGQ

-1705 IGWLQRHDA
+1705 IGWLQKHDDE
-1714 QASAAHWREQIT
+1714 ASAAHWCEQVK
-1726 RIEEPTR
+1726 RIEEATR
-1733 LATVAASRYERTGR
+1733 LATAVASRYERTGNVM
-1747 GTAMVGG
+1747 AAG

-1762 DPSSTARL
+1762 DRVSTARL

-1797 NQPTVTFGATLAG
+1797 NQATVTFGATLAG

-1831 IAQPNAGKRL
+1831 IAQPHAGKRL
-1841 GDWLRELQQQGMAAQ
+1841 GDWLRELQLLGMTAQ
-1856 EHAHTALYEIQ
+1856 EHAHTPLYEIQ

-1894 DASPGGL
+1894 EASPGGL
-1901 TIDNVRAV
+1901 TIDNVRAC

-1918 GVMLGETL
+1918 GVMLGDTL
-1926 KLDYRFAHDA
+1926 KLDYRFAHEA
-1936 FSDGDIAGIA
+1936 FADRDIAGIA
-1946 QQTGGLLNAF
+1946 QQTGGLLSAF

-1970 DGAQRQALLTLGRTS
+1970 DSAQRQALVTLGHIG
-1985 ALAASSEN
+1985 ALAASVEDV
-1993 PQPVHKLIEA
+1993 QPVHKLIEA
-2003 REQQQHDALALVAG
+2003 CEQQQRDALALVAG
-2017 DLSLSYGE
+2017 ELSLSYGE

-2042 GPEVRV
+2042 GPEVRI

-2083 LAHMVE
+2083 LAHMIE

-2109 AGLTRLDLD
+2109 AGFTRLDLD

-2130 SVKLAGGNLAYV
+2130 SVTLAGENLAYV

-2151 PKGVAVAHDALSMHS
+2151 PKGVAVAHDALSMHC
-2166 QAIASRYGITP
+2166 QAIATRYGITA

-2213 WPAQRLAAEIK
+2213 WSAQRLAAEIK
-2224 AQKISMLDLPPAYI
+2224 THAISILDLPPAYI

-2260 GWSRSGFETV
+2260 GWSRSGFEAV

-2283 GPSETVITSTVWSA
+2283 GPSETVITSTVWRA
-2297 DGASKFDSTYAPIGV
+2297 DGASEFESAYAPIGI

-2329 PQGMVGELYVGGTGL
+2329 PQGVAGELYVGGAGL

-2354 TAERFVPDPFDVGE
+2354 TAERFVPDPFDE
-2368 GGRLY
+2368 SDKGGRLY

-2380 WNNAGELEFLG
+2380 WNNAGQLEFLG

-2405 LGEIETALLAL
+2405 LGEIEAALLAL

-2422 IATLHDATGS
+2422 VTILHDDT
-2432 ARLVAY
+2432 RLVAY
-2438 VSAQTGTVIDGSTL
+2438 VSAQTDTVIDPSTL
-2452 KTALHEA
+2452 NTALLQV

-2484 RHALPSPELAV
+2484 RHALPSPELLA
-2495 PGHYEP
+2495 PTNYEP
-2501 PQGEVEAVIARIW
+2501 PQGEVEAVIAQIW

-2548 ISRQLSVEVE
+2548 IARQLSVEVE

-2563 AAPTLEAFAAVVSTA
+2563 AAPTLEAFAAVVSIA
-2578 RESAAGAGQ
+2578 RESASAG
-2587 EQDRLTDDMQSILS
+2587 QDRLTDDMQSILS
-2601 ELMQ
+2601 DLMQ

>member
-1 MRSISTR
+1 MQSFATR
-8 GLMATLTTSGEQAGP
+8 DLLTPGESAGP
-23 QPLSPAQEGLWFMQ
+23 LPLSPAQEGLWFMQ

-45 YHLARVFH
+45 YHLARAFH

-58 DISALEQALNV
+58 DISALERALNV
-69 VRARHAVLRTR
+69 VRERQAVLRTR
-80 FAERDGK
+80 FAEQDGK
-87 PFQIVDAPADV
+87 PVQFIDAPADV
-98 PLPLTD
+98 PLPRTD
-104 LSSLQADAREE
+104 LSSLQADARDE

-120 LAHEAQQPFD
+120 LAHEARQPFD
-130 LTTEGAIRLRVF
+130 LSTENAIRVRVF
-142 VMSAQWNVLSVVAHH
+142 VMSPQWNVLSVVAHH
-157 LVSDGT
+157 LVSDG
-163 STAIFARELAYAYGR
+163 SSNAIFARELAHAYGR
-178 IVRDGMVAELPVLTW
+178 IVGREVTPELPALTW
-193 QYADFAASQRDML
+193 QYADFAAWQRDML
-206 ASDKARADV
+206 ASDKARTDV
-215 AWWTGYIGSP
+215 AWWTDYIGP
-225 HAGFELPVDF
+225 PQAGFELPVDF

-241 EGLARTHTFS
+241 ERLARTHTFT
-251 LTNSTADAL
+251 LTDSTANAL
-260 RSRCKAER
+260 RALCKAER
-268 CTLFAVLMAA
+268 CTPFAVLMAA
-278 WQLVLSRHAGSDDFC
+278 WQLLLSRHSGRDDFC

-329 RSLLQAVRNDTRAA
+329 HALLQSVRQHTRAA

-352 ALVDALGVKREANR
+352 TLVDAIGVKREADR

-390 DVDIVDTESQAAKF
+390 DVDIVDAESHVAKF
-404 DLSMDIRVSAD
+404 DLSMDIRASAD
-415 AVTCTARYDGA
+415 AVTCTVRYDAA
-426 LYRAETIARLGRH
+426 LYRPETIARLGRH
-439 YEAMLLGLCE
+439 YEAMLTGLCH

-459 FIDAEELAGLSAW
+459 FIDEAELSRLSGW
-472 STQAAEFGEAEPVH
+472 STQAAAFGEAEPVH
-486 RLFERQAIKTPD
+486 RLFERHAIKTPD
-498 APALLF
+498 AVALLF
-504 GDQILTYSELDQRAN
+504 GDEVLTYRQLDQRAN
-519 QLAHQLV
+519 QLAHRLV
-526 KLGVGTEVKV
+526 RLGAGPEVKV
-536 GIGLERSVE
+536 GIGLARSVE

-580 VALLLTQ
+580 IALLLTQ
-587 RAVRER
+587 HAVRER
-593 LQAHLPPGAACTV
+593 LNQHLPPGDACTV
-606 LDLDVLDT
+606 LELDVLDT

-619 LRPDVWIHAENLA
+619 LRPDIQLHPENLA

-642 RPKGAANRHG
+642 RPKGAANRHN

-660 MQAAYGLD
+660 MQAAYRLD

-703 GDHRDPATLVELI
+703 GDHRDPAKLVELI
-716 DRFDVTTLHFVPPM
+716 DRFKVTTLHFVPPM

-736 SLDGDSTT
+736 SLDGDSAV
-744 CASLRQIICSGEA
+744 CGSLRQIICSGEA
-757 LPATLQDRALK
+757 LPATLQDRALQ
-768 RLPQVQLHNLYG
+768 RLPHIQLHNLYG

-786 DVTHWTC
+786 DVTYWTC

-820 LPVGIAGELYLGGA
+820 LPVGVAGELYLGGA

-852 PDPFKDG
+852 PDPFTDG

-888 IRGFRIEPGEIEAV
+888 IRGFRIEPGEVEAV

-934 HALQRDVLASSLHDV
+934 HELQRDALAASLHDV
-949 LPDYMVPS
+949 LPEYMVPS
-957 AWVELDRLPL
+957 AWVELEHLPL

-973 DRRALPSPSQAE
+973 DRRALPLPDQQE
-985 RVWEAPQGDIEPV
+985 RAWEAPQGDVEPM

-1035 RVAGWKVTPRQLFER
+1035 RLAGWKLTPRQLFER
-1050 QTVVQLAAVAEPVVA
+1050 QTVVQLAAVAEPVAATRVA
-1065 TAVATD
+1065 PD
-1071 AVKQDATAANAFLP
+1071 ALMQDTTNAFLP
-1085 MQKWFLDLPMEQRHH
+1085 MQAWFLDLPMEQRHH

-1105 PLASRE
+1105 LLTSRE

-1120 ALHALVQHHDALQL
+1120 ALHALVQHHDALRM
-1134 RLTQDAEGRWSLRS
+1134 RLTQDAAGGWSLDS
-1148 EQPST
+1148 EQLSA
-1153 DLLWVREAATPAD
+1153 DLLWVREAATSAD
-1166 IATLCNQAQRSL
+1166 ITALCNQAQRSL
-1178 DLDHGPLLRALAIKF
+1178 DLAQGPLLRALAINVS
-1193 ADGSWRLLLVI
+1193 DGSWRLLLVI
-1204 HHLVVDGVSWR
+1204 HHLAVDGVSWR

-1227 LQANNLVA
+1227 LQANETVS
-1235 LPPKTTSCNQWATR
+1235 LPPKTTSCNEWATR

-1254 RNPAL
+1254 KSPAL
-1259 RAQLD
+1259 RAQVD
-1264 YWLDQASTPAGV
+1264 YWQGVARTPAGL
-1276 PCDFPDGAN
+1276 PCDFPLGAN
-1285 TVAHQQHATLK
+1285 IVAHQQHATFR
-1296 LDRDC
+1296 LDRTL

-1329 CNWTGAERI
+1329 CNWTAEERI

-1369 SIEPQGEVGTALRRV
+1369 SIEPQGDVGAALGRV

-1410 HALGSIEASR
+1410 YALGGIEPSR

-1439 QPAPEAAGRSQDEGA
+1439 QPASESAGRSQDEGA

-1466 LDGALTLSVG
+1466 LDGELTLSVG

-1491 DAIRVELE
+1491 DTIRVELE
-1499 RVIEHCTSGNT
+1499 CVIEHCTSGAT
-1510 GVTPSDFELISL
+1510 GVTPSDFELTSL
-1522 TQHELDRL
+1522 TQNELDRL
-1530 PLTLNNV
+1530 PLTLKNV
-1537 ADIYP
+1537 VDVYP

-1564 NQLRADIDGLDAA
+1564 NQLRADIDGLDVA
-1577 RFSAAWAAVT
+1577 RFSAAWAAMT
-1587 SRHDIL
+1587 ARHDIL

-1609 RSVELPLA
+1609 RSVELPLT
-1617 HHDLRGRHD
+1617 HHDLRCRHD
-1626 LAAALDGLAAA
+1626 LDAALDDLAAA
-1637 DLQQGFDVTRAPL
+1637 DLKQVFDVTRAPL
-1650 QRLALVR
+1650 QRLVLVR
-1657 VDTHRYHFI
+1657 VDTHRYHFM

-1679 AQLLGEV
+1679 AQLLSEV

-1705 IGWLQRHDA
+1705 IGWLQNHDDE
-1714 QASAAHWREQIT
+1714 ASAAHWREQVK
-1726 RIEEPTR
+1726 RIEDPTR
-1733 LATVAASRYERTGR
+1733 LAGAVASRYERTDAGS
-1747 GTAMVGG
+1747 ASG

-1762 DPSSTARL
+1762 DPVSTARL

-1784 VQAAWALLLHRYT
+1784 VQAAWALLLHRYA

-1831 IAQPNAGKRL
+1831 IAEPHAGKRL
-1841 GDWLRELQQQGMAAQ
+1841 GDWLRELQQQGMTAQ
-1856 EHAHTALYEIQ
+1856 EHAHTPLYEIQ
-1867 RWAGATT
+1867 RWAGASA

-1901 TIDNVRAV
+1901 TIDNVRAC

-1918 GVMLGETL
+1918 GVMLGDTL
-1926 KLDYRFAHDA
+1926 KLDYRFAHEA
-1936 FSDGDIAGIA
+1936 FADRDIAGIA
-1946 QQTGGLLNAF
+1946 RQTGGLLTAF
-1956 AGAADRLLADFDLL
+1956 ADGADRLLADFDLL
-1970 DGAQRQALLTLGRTS
+1970 DGAQRQALLTLGHTG
-1985 ALAASSEN
+1985 ALAASAEN
-1993 PQPVHKLIEA
+1993 VLPVHALIEA
-2003 REQQQHDALALVAG
+2003 REQQQQDALALVAG
-2017 DLSLSYGE
+2017 LDSLSYGE

-2034 HRLMREGV
+2034 HLLIREGV
-2042 GPEVRV
+2042 GPEVHV
-2048 GFAVARSVE
+2048 GFAVTRSVE
-2057 MIVGLLAVLK
+2057 MIVGLLAILK

-2083 LAHMVE
+2083 LAHMVA
-2089 DSGITLLIT
+2089 DSGVTLLIT

-2109 AGLTRLDLD
+2109 VGLKRLDLD

-2130 SVKLAGGNLAYV
+2130 SVRLASGNLAYV

-2151 PKGVAVAHDALSMHS
+2151 PKGVAVAHDALSMHCR
-2166 QAIASRYGITP
+2166 AIAKRYGITP

-2192 AEQWLAPLLSGAAIV
+2192 AEQWLAPLISGAALV

-2213 WPAQRLAAEIK
+2213 WPAERLAAEIE
-2224 AQKISMLDLPPAYI
+2224 AHKISILDLPPAYI
-2238 NAFAQEIEPG
+2238 NAFAQETEAG
-2248 TVSVRTCIVGGE
+2248 AVSVRTCIVGGE

-2270 KKHLRPERIFNAY
+2270 RKRLNPERIFNAY

-2297 DGASKFDSTYAPIGV
+2297 DGASEFNSAYAPIGT

-2319 YVLDAALCLV
+2319 YVLDASLCLV
-2329 PQGMVGELYVGGTGL
+2329 PRGTAGELYVGGSGL

-2354 TAERFVPDPFDVGE
+2354 TAERFVPDPFGLSE

-2380 WNNAGELEFLG
+2380 WNNAGQMEFLG

-2422 IATLHDATGS
+2422 VATLHDAT
-2432 ARLVAY
+2432 RLVAY
-2438 VSAQTGTVIDGSTL
+2438 VSAQAGTVIDGSTL
-2452 KTALHEA
+2452 KTALHKV

-2465 PALIVVL
+2465 PGAIVVL

-2484 RHALPSPELAV
+2484 RHALPAPELSV
-2495 PGHYEP
+2495 TRNYEP

-2514 SDVLGIEQIERVG
+2514 SDVLGIEPIERIS

-2578 RESAAGAGQ
+2578 RRGVA

>member
-1 MRSISTR
+1 
-8 GLMATLTTSGEQAGP
+8 
-23 QPLSPAQEGLWFMQ
+23 MQ

-69 VRARHAVLRTR
+69 VRARQAILRTR

-87 PFQIVDAPADV
+87 PVQIVDAPVDV

-104 LSSLQADAREE
+104 LSSLHADARDE

-120 LAHEAQQPFD
+120 LAHEVRQPFD
-130 LTTEGAIRLRVF
+130 LTAEGAVRVRVF

-163 STAIFARELAYAYGR
+163 STGIFTRELAHAYGR
-178 IVRDGMVAELPVLTW
+178 IVHDKTAPELPDLTW
-193 QYADFAASQRDML
+193 QYADFAAWQRDML
-206 ASDKARADV
+206 ASDKSRADV
-215 AWWTGYIGSP
+215 AWWTDYIGSP

-235 TRAPAQ
+235 TRAPTL
-241 EGLARTHTFS
+241 ERLARTHTFT
-251 LTNSTADAL
+251 LTDSSFNAL
-260 RSRCKAER
+260 RSRCRAER

-278 WQLVLSRHAGSDDFC
+278 WQLLLSRHAGSDDFC

-301 TREES
+301 IREES

-329 RSLLQAVRNDTRAA
+329 HALLQAVRNDTRAA

-352 ALVDALGVKREANR
+352 ALVDAIGGRREADR

-390 DVDIVDTESQAAKF
+390 DVDIVDAESHVAKF
-404 DLSMDIRVSAD
+404 DLSMDIRVSTD

-426 LYRAETIARLGRH
+426 LYRADTIARLGRH
-439 YEAMLLGLCE
+439 YEAMLTGLCQ

-459 FIDAEELAGLSAW
+459 FIDEEELAALSAW

-486 RLFERQAIKTPD
+486 RLFERHAIKTPD
-498 APALLF
+498 ALALLF
-504 GDQILTYSELDQRAN
+504 GDEVLTYRELDQRAN
-519 QLAHQLV
+519 QLAHRLV
-526 KLGVGTEVKV
+526 KLGVRPEVKV
-536 GIGLERSVE
+536 GIGLARSVE

-580 VALLLTQ
+580 ISLLLTQ
-587 RAVRER
+587 HAVRER
-593 LQAHLPPGAACTV
+593 LNQHLPPGDACTV
-606 LDLDVLDT
+606 LELDELDT

-619 LRPDVWIHAENLA
+619 LRPDVKIHLENLA

-660 MQAAYGLD
+660 MQTAYHLD

-691 LMFGARLAVAGP
+691 FMFGARLAVAGP
-703 GDHRDPATLVELI
+703 GDHRDPAKLVELI
-716 DRFDVTTLHFVPPM
+716 DRFNVTTLHFVPPM

-736 SLDGDSTT
+736 SLDADSAV
-744 CASLRQIICSGEA
+744 CGSLRQIICSGEA
-757 LPATLQDRALK
+757 LPATLQDRALQ
-768 RLPQVQLHNLYG
+768 RLSHIQLHNLYG

-793 QAGDPVVP
+793 HAGDPVVP

-820 LPVGIAGELYLGGA
+820 LPVGVAGELYLGGA

-840 LNRPGLTAERFV
+840 LNRPALTAERFV
-852 PDPFKDG
+852 PDPFTDG

-908 VDEAVVVAQDGPGG
+908 VDEAVVIAQDGPGG

-934 HALQRDVLASSLHDV
+934 HALQRDVLAASLHNV
-949 LPDYMVPS
+949 LPEYMVPS
-957 AWVELDRLPL
+957 AWVELERLPL

-973 DRRALPSPSQAE
+973 DRRALPSPDQQE
-985 RVWEAPQGDIEPV
+985 RAWEAPQGDVEPM
-998 LARIWQEVLGVER
+998 LARIWQEVLRVER

-1035 RVAGWKVTPRQLFER
+1035 RLAGWKVTPRQLFER
-1050 QTVVQLAAVAEPVVA
+1050 QTVVQLAAVAEPVTA
-1065 TAVATD
+1065 TAVVTD
-1071 AVKQDATAANAFLP
+1071 AVKRDTTKALLP
-1085 MQKWFLDLPMEQRHH
+1085 MQAWFLDLPMEQRHH

-1105 PLASRE
+1105 LLTSSE

-1120 ALHALVQHHDALQL
+1120 ALHALVQHHGALRM
-1134 RLTQDAEGRWSLRS
+1134 RLTQDAAGGWSLGS
-1148 EQPST
+1148 ERPST
-1153 DLLWVREAATPAD
+1153 DLLWVREAATSAD
-1166 IATLCNQAQRSL
+1166 ITALCNQAQRSL
-1178 DLDHGPLLRALAIKF
+1178 DLGQGPLLRALAINF

-1227 LQANNLVA
+1227 LQANEAVT
-1235 LPPKTTSCNQWATR
+1235 LPPKTTSCNEWATR

-1254 RNPAL
+1254 RSPAL
-1259 RAQLD
+1259 RAQVD
-1264 YWLDQASTPAGV
+1264 YWLGITRTPAGL

-1285 TVAHQQHATLK
+1285 IVACQQHATFR
-1296 LDRDC
+1296 LDRTL
-1301 TQRLLQEAPAAYRT
+1301 TQSLLQEAPAAYRT

-1329 CNWTGAERI
+1329 CNWTGKERI

-1369 SIEPQGEVGTALRRV
+1369 SLEPQGDVGAALRRV
-1384 KEALRRVPDRGLGF
+1384 KESLRRVPDRGLGF

-1410 HALGSIEASR
+1410 HALGGIEPSR

-1429 DQSFDATSAW
+1429 DQSFDATSTW
-1439 QPAPEAAGRSQDEGA
+1439 QPASESAGRSQDERA

-1466 LDGALTLSVG
+1466 LDGTLTLSVG
-1476 YSGERYRASTVEGLI
+1476 YSDERYRASTVEALI
-1491 DAIRVELE
+1491 ATIRVELE
-1499 RVIEHCTSGNT
+1499 RVIEHCTSGAT

-1530 PLTLNNV
+1530 PLTLKNV
-1537 ADIYP
+1537 VDIYP

-1564 NQLRADIDGLDAA
+1564 NQLRADIDGLDVA

-1587 SRHDIL
+1587 ARHDIL

-1609 RSVELPLA
+1609 RSVELPLT

-1626 LAAALDGLAAA
+1626 LAAALDDLAAA
-1637 DLQQGFDVTRAPL
+1637 DLKQGFDVTRAPL

-1657 VDTHRYHFI
+1657 VDTHRYHFM

-1705 IGWLQRHDA
+1705 IGWLQKHDDE
-1714 QASAAHWREQIT
+1714 ASAEHWREQVK
-1726 RIEEPTR
+1726 RIEDPTR
-1733 LATVAASRYERTGR
+1733 LATAVASRHEKTGT
-1747 GTAMVGG
+1747 GTASG

-1762 DPSSTARL
+1762 NPESTARL

-1797 NQPTVTFGATLAG
+1797 NQSTVIFGATLAG

-1818 SQLLGLFINTLPV
+1818 SKLLGLFINTLPV
-1831 IAQPNAGKRL
+1831 IAQPHAGKRL
-1841 GDWLRELQQQGMAAQ
+1841 GDWLRELQQQGMTAQ
-1856 EHAHTALYEIQ
+1856 EHAHTPLVEIQ
-1867 RWAGATT
+1867 RWAGASA

-1894 DASPGGL
+1894 EASPGGL
-1901 TIDNVRAV
+1901 TIDNVRAC

-1918 GVMLGETL
+1918 GVMLGDTL
-1926 KLDYRFAHDA
+1926 KLDCRFAHEA
-1936 FSDGDIAGIA
+1936 FSDGDVAGIA
-1946 QQTGGLLNAF
+1946 QQTGGLLSAF
-1956 AGAADRLLADFDLL
+1956 GGAADRLLADFDLL
-1970 DGAQRQALLTLGRTS
+1970 DGAQRQALLTLGHAD
-1985 ALAASSEN
+1985 ALAASAEN
-1993 PQPVHKLIEA
+1993 VLPVHMLIEA
-2003 REQQQHDALALVAG
+2003 REQQQQDALALVAG
-2017 DLSLSYGE
+2017 HDSLSYGE

-2048 GFAVARSVE
+2048 GFAVARSAE

-2083 LAHMVE
+2083 LAHMAA

-2109 AGLTRLDLD
+2109 VGLKRLDLD

-2151 PKGVAVAHDALSMHS
+2151 PKGVAVAHDALSMHC
-2166 QAIASRYGITP
+2166 QAIATRYGITP

-2192 AEQWLAPLLSGAAIV
+2192 AEQWLAPLISGGAIV

-2213 WPAQRLAAEIK
+2213 WPAQRLAAEME
-2224 AQKISMLDLPPAYI
+2224 AHKISILDLPPAYV
-2238 NAFAQEIEPG
+2238 NAFAQEIGPG
-2248 TVSVRTCIVGGE
+2248 AVSVRTCIVGGE
-2260 GWSRSGFETV
+2260 GWSRSGFEMV
-2270 KKHLRPERIFNAY
+2270 RKHLKPSWIFNAY
-2283 GPSETVITSTVWSA
+2283 GPSETVITSTVWGA
-2297 DGASKFDSTYAPIGV
+2297 DGASEFDSAYAPIGI
-2312 PVGERTA
+2312 PVGERTT
-2319 YVLDAALCLV
+2319 YVLDAALNLV
-2329 PQGMVGELYVGGTGL
+2329 PRGMAGELYLGGAGL

-2354 TAERFVPDPFDVGE
+2354 TAERFIPDPFDLSE

-2380 WNNAGELEFLG
+2380 WNNAGQLEFLG

-2416 PGVRDA
+2416 PDVRDA
-2422 IATLHDATGS
+2422 VATLHDAT
-2432 ARLVAY
+2432 RLVAY

-2452 KTALHEA
+2452 KTALHDV

-2465 PALIVVL
+2465 PGAILVL

-2484 RHALPSPELAV
+2484 RHALPAPELSATRN
-2495 PGHYEP
+2495 YEP
-2501 PQGEVEAVIARIW
+2501 PQGEVEAVIAQIW
-2514 SDVLGIEQIERVG
+2514 SDVLGIEPIERIS
-2527 RRDNFFE
+2527 RSDNFFE

-2563 AAPTLEAFAAVVSTA
+2563 AAPTLETFAAVVSTA
-2578 RESAAGAGQ
+2578 RKGVA

>member
-1 MRSISTR
+1 MTP
-8 GLMATLTTSGEQAGP
+8 GEQAGP
-23 QPLSPAQEGLWFMQ
+23 RPLSPAQEGLWFMQ

-58 DISALEQALNV
+58 DIGALEQALNV
-69 VRARHAVLRTR
+69 VRTRQAALRTR
-80 FAERDGK
+80 FSERDGK

-98 PLPLTD
+98 SLPLTD
-104 LSSLQADAREE
+104 LSSLQADARDE

-130 LTTEGAIRLRVF
+130 LATEGAIRVRVF

-163 STAIFARELAYAYGR
+163 STAIFARELAHAYGR
-178 IVRDGMVAELPVLTW
+178 IVRDEAVPELPDLTW
-193 QYADFAASQRDML
+193 QYADFAARQRDLL
-206 ASDKARADV
+206 ASDKARADL
-215 AWWTGYIGSP
+215 ARWTEYIGST

-235 TRAPAQ
+235 IRAPTH
-241 EGLARTHTFS
+241 GRLARTHTFA
-251 LTNSTADAL
+251 LTCSTANAL

-268 CTLFAVLMAA
+268 CTPFAVLMAA

-301 TREES
+301 TREEG

-315 TQVYRARVQPAMTG
+315 TQVYRARVQPSMTG

-352 ALVDALGVKREANR
+352 ALVDALGVRREADR

-381 SGKLQLAGL
+381 SGKLELAGL
-390 DVDIVDTESQAAKF
+390 EVDMVDTESQVARF
-404 DLSMDIRVSAD
+404 DLSLDIRVSAN

-439 YEAMLLGLCE
+439 YEAMLIGLCE

-459 FIDAEELAGLSAW
+459 FIDDEELARLSAW

-486 RLFERQAIKTPD
+486 RLFERHAIKTPD

-504 GDQILTYSELDQRAN
+504 GDEVLSYRELDQRAN
-519 QLAHQLV
+519 QLAHRLV
-526 KLGVGTEVKV
+526 KLGVGPEVKV
-536 GIGLERSVE
+536 GIGLERSIE

-580 VALLLTQ
+580 VELLLTQ
-587 RAVRER
+587 RAISER
-593 LQAHLPPGAACTV
+593 LHALLPSGDACTV
-606 LDLDVLDT
+606 LELDVLDT
-614 SGESQ
+614 SGES
-619 LRPDVWIHAENLA
+619 LHCPDVPLHAENLA

-660 MQAAYGLD
+660 MQAAYPLD

-691 LMFGARLAVAGP
+691 LMTGARLAVAGP
-703 GDHRDPATLVELI
+703 GDHRDPARLVELI
-716 DRFDVTTLHFVPPM
+716 DRFKVTTLHFVPPM

-736 SLDGDSTT
+736 SLDGDSAV
-744 CASLRQIICSGEA
+744 CGSLRQIICSGEA
-757 LPATLQDRALK
+757 LPATLQDRALQ

-820 LPVGIAGELYLGGA
+820 LPVGVAGELYLGGA
-834 GLARGY
+834 GIARGY

-875 ALDYLGRLDHQVK
+875 ALDYIGRLDHQVK

-934 HALQRDVLASSLHDV
+934 HSLQREALATGLHDV
-949 LPDYMVPS
+949 LPEYMVPS
-957 AWVELDRLPL
+957 VWVELERLPL

-973 DRRALPSPSQAE
+973 DRRALPPPSQTE
-985 RVWEAPQGDIEPV
+985 RVWEPPQGDIELV

-1035 RVAGWKVTPRQLFER
+1035 RLAGWKVTPRQLFER

-1065 TAVATD
+1065 TAVTTN
-1071 AVKQDATAANAFLP
+1071 AVVQDTTKAFLP
-1085 MQKWFLDLPMEQRHH
+1085 MQTWFLDLPMERRHH

-1105 PLASRE
+1105 LLKSNE
-1111 PLDTALLER
+1111 PLDTALLEH
-1120 ALHALVQHHDALQL
+1120 ALHALVQHHDALRL
-1134 RLTQDAEGRWSLRS
+1134 RLTQDAASQWLLGS

-1166 IATLCNQAQRSL
+1166 IAALCDEAQRSL
-1178 DLDHGPLLRALAIKF
+1178 DLAHGPLLRALTIQVS
-1193 ADGSWRLLLVI
+1193 DGSCRLLLVI
-1204 HHLVVDGVSWR
+1204 HHLAVDGVSWR

-1227 LQANNLVA
+1227 LQADEAVA
-1235 LPPKTTSCNQWATR
+1235 LPPKTTSCNEWATR
-1249 LARHA
+1249 LADHA
-1254 RNPAL
+1254 RSPKL

-1264 YWLDQASTPAGV
+1264 YWLGIARTPARL

-1285 TVAHQQHATLK
+1285 IVAHQQHVTLK
-1296 LDRDC
+1296 LDRAR

-1329 CNWTGAERI
+1329 CNWTGRERI

-1345 GREDLFDD
+1345 GREDIFDD

-1360 GWFTSLYPV
+1360 GWFTSLYPI
-1369 SIEPQGEVGTALRRV
+1369 SLEPQGDVGTALGRV
-1384 KEALRRVPDRGLGF
+1384 KEALRGIPDRGLGF

-1410 HALGSIEASR
+1410 HALGSIEPSR

-1439 QPAPEAAGRSQDEGA
+1439 QPAPEAAGRSQDQGA
-1454 PLPHDLSVSGKV
+1454 PLPHDLSVSAKV

-1491 DAIRVELE
+1491 DGIRVELE
-1499 RVIEHCTSGNT
+1499 RVIEHCTSGAT
-1510 GVTPSDFELISL
+1510 GVTPSDFELIYL
-1522 TQHELDRL
+1522 TQDELDRL

-1551 FHTLYAPGSSVYL
+1551 FHTLYAPGSNVYL
-1564 NQLRADIDGLDAA
+1564 NQLRADIDGLDVA

-1587 SRHDIL
+1587 ARHDIL

-1609 RSVELPLA
+1609 RSVELPLN

-1626 LAAALDGLAAA
+1626 LAAALDDLAAA
-1637 DLQQGFDVTRAPL
+1637 DLKQGFDVTQAPL

-1705 IGWLQRHDA
+1705 IGWLQKHDA
-1714 QASAAHWREQIT
+1714 QASAAHWCEQVK

-1733 LATVAASRYERTGR
+1733 LATAVASRYERTG
-1747 GTAMVGG
+1747 TAAVAG

-1762 DPSSTARL
+1762 DRASTARL

-1831 IAQPNAGKRL
+1831 IAQPHARKRL
-1841 GDWLRELQQQGMAAQ
+1841 GDWLRELQQQGMTAQ
-1856 EHAHTALYEIQ
+1856 EHAHTPLYEIQ
-1867 RWAGATT
+1867 RWAGAST

-1901 TIDNVRAV
+1901 TINNVRAC

-1918 GVMLGETL
+1918 GVMLGDTL
-1926 KLDYRFAHDA
+1926 KLDYRFAHEA
-1936 FSDGDIAGIA
+1936 FSDQDIADIA

-1956 AGAADRLLADFDLL
+1956 AGASARLLADFDLL
-1970 DGAQRQALLTLGRTS
+1970 DGAQRQALMTLGHTS
-1985 ALAASSEN
+1985 ASADNA
-1993 PQPVHKLIEA
+1993 QPIHKLIEA
-2003 REQQQHDALALVAG
+2003 REQQQHNALALVFG
-2017 DLSLSYGE
+2017 HVSLSYGE

-2034 HRLMREGV
+2034 HRLMREAV

-2083 LAHMVE
+2083 LAHMVA

-2124 EPASNP
+2124 EPVSNP

-2151 PKGVAVAHDALSMHS
+2151 PKGVAVAHDALSMHC
-2166 QAIASRYGITP
+2166 QAIATRYGITP

-2224 AQKISMLDLPPAYI
+2224 AQKISILDLPPAYI

-2248 TVSVRTCIVGGE
+2248 AVSVRTCIVGGE

-2270 KKHLRPERIFNAY
+2270 KKYLRPERIFNAY
-2283 GPSETVITSTVWSA
+2283 GPSETVITSTVWRA
-2297 DGASKFDSTYAPIGV
+2297 DGASEFDSAYAPIGT

-2319 YVLDAALCLV
+2319 YVLDSALCLV
-2329 PQGMVGELYVGGTGL
+2329 PQGMAGELYVGGAGL

-2354 TAERFVPDPFDVGE
+2354 TAEQFIPDSFGANE

-2380 WNNAGELEFLG
+2380 WNSLGELEFLG

-2422 IATLHDATGS
+2422 VAILYDITGS

-2438 VSAQTGTVIDGSTL
+2438 VSAQTGTVIDGATL
-2452 KTALHEA
+2452 KTALHSV

-2465 PALIVVL
+2465 PGSIVVL

-2484 RHALPSPELAV
+2484 RHALPAPELAV
-2495 PGHYEP
+2495 TGHYEP
-2501 PQGEVEAVIARIW
+2501 PQGEVETVIAQIW

-2548 ISRQLSVEVE
+2548 VSRQLSVEIE

-2563 AAPTLEAFAAVVSTA
+2563 AAPTLAAFAAVVSTA
-2578 RESAAGAGQ
+2578 RASTGAG
-2587 EQDRLTDDMQSILS
+2587 QDRLTDDMQSILS
-2601 ELMQ
+2601 ELMR

>member
-1 MRSISTR
+1 MRSFSTKS
-8 GLMATLTTSGEQAGP
+8 LAASLPESLVTPGEQAGRL
-23 QPLSPAQEGLWFMQ
+23 PLSPQQEGLWFMQ

-69 VRARHAVLRTR
+69 VRSRHAVLRTR
-80 FAERDGK
+80 FAEQDGK

-98 PLPLTD
+98 PLPVTD
-104 LSSLQADAREE
+104 LSSLHNDAREK

-120 LAHEAQQPFD
+120 LAREAQQPFG
-130 LTTEGAIRLRVF
+130 LSTEGAIRLRVF

-163 STAIFARELAYAYGR
+163 STAIFTRELAHAYGR
-178 IVRDGMVAELPVLTW
+178 IVHDEVIPELPELTW
-193 QYADFAASQRDML
+193 QYADFAAWQRDML
-206 ASDKARADV
+206 ASEKARADI

-225 HAGFELPVDF
+225 HASFELPVDF
-235 TRAPAQ
+235 ARAPGQ
-241 EGLARTHTFS
+241 DHPARTHAFT
-251 LTNSTADAL
+251 LTNSTANAL

-268 CTLFAVLMAA
+268 CTPFTVLMAA
-278 WQLVLSRHAGSDDFC
+278 WQLLLSRHAGSDDFC

-301 TREES
+301 TTEES

-329 RSLLQAVRNDTRAA
+329 RSLLQSVRNDTRLA

-352 ALVDALGVKREANR
+352 ALVDALGVKREADR

-381 SGKLQLAGL
+381 AGKLRLAGL
-390 DVDIVDTESQAAKF
+390 EVDIADTESQAAKL

-415 AVTCTARYDGA
+415 AFTCTARYDGA

-439 YEAMLLGLCE
+439 YEAMLAGLCQ

-459 FIDAEELAGLSAW
+459 FIDEEELARLSSW
-472 STQAAEFGEAEPVH
+472 STHAAEFGVAASVH
-486 RLFERQAIKTPD
+486 RLFERHAIRTPD

-504 GDQILTYSELDQRAN
+504 DGEVLTYRELDQRAN
-519 QLAHQLV
+519 QLAHRLV
-526 KLGVGTEVKV
+526 KLGVGPEVKV

-565 DYPPERLAYMIGDSG
+565 DYPSERLAYMIGDSG
-580 VALLLTQ
+580 VRLLLTQ

-593 LQAHLPPGAACTV
+593 LSQHLPPDDACAV
-606 LDLDVLDT
+606 LELDVLDT
-614 SGESQ
+614 SSEP
-619 LRPDVWIHAENLA
+619 LHCPDVQIHAENLA
-632 YVIYTSGSTG
+632 YVVYTSGSTG

-660 MQAAYGLD
+660 MQAAYQLD
-668 ATDTVLQKTPFSFD
+668 VTDTILQKTPFGFD

-691 LMFGARLAVAGP
+691 LMVGARLAVAGP
-703 GDHRDPATLVELI
+703 GEHRDPARLVELI
-716 DRFDVTTLHFVPPM
+716 DRFKVTTLHFVPPM

-736 SLDGDSTT
+736 SLDGDSDV
-744 CASLRQIICSGEA
+744 CRSLRLVICSGEA
-757 LPATLQDRALK
+757 LPATLQDRALH
-768 RLPQVQLHNLYG
+768 RLPHVQLHNLYG

-820 LPVGIAGELYLGGA
+820 LPVGVAGELYLGGA

-852 PDPFKDG
+852 PDPFTEG

-865 GDLARWREDG
+865 GDLARWRENG

-888 IRGFRIEPGEIEAV
+888 IRGFRIELGEIEAV
-902 LQTLPG
+902 LQTLAG
-908 VDEAVVVAQDGPGG
+908 VDEAVVVAQDGTAG

-934 HALQRDVLASSLHDV
+934 HAPQRDVLVASLHEV
-949 LPDYMVPS
+949 LPEYMVPS
-957 AWVELDRLPL
+957 AWVELDQLPL

-973 DRRALPSPSQAE
+973 DRRALPLPAQTQ
-985 RVWEAPQGDIEPV
+985 RVWEAPQGDIEPM
-998 LARIWQEVLGVER
+998 LARVWQEVLGVER

-1035 RVAGWKVTPRQLFER
+1035 RLAGWKVTPRQLFER
-1050 QTVVQLAAVAEPVVA
+1050 QTVMQLAAVAEPVA
-1065 TAVATD
+1065 AAAVVTD
-1071 AVKQDATAANAFLP
+1071 AVAQDTTKAFLP
-1085 MQKWFLDLPMEQRHH
+1085 MQAWFLDLPMERRHC

-1105 PLASRE
+1105 LLTSRE
-1111 PLDTALLER
+1111 ALDTALLER

-1134 RLTQDAEGRWSLRS
+1134 RLIQGADGGWSMGTN
-1148 EQPST
+1148 ETST

-1166 IATLCNQAQRSL
+1166 IATLCDQAQRSL
-1178 DLDHGPLLRALAIKF
+1178 DIDHGPLLRALAIQLG
-1193 ADGSWRLLLVI
+1193 DGSWRLLVVI

-1227 LQANNLVA
+1227 LQADEAVT
-1235 LPPKTTSCNQWATR
+1235 LPPKTTSSVEWARR

-1254 RNPAL
+1254 KSSGL
-1259 RAQLD
+1259 RAQVD
-1264 YWLDQASTPAGV
+1264 YWLEIARTPAAL

-1285 TVAHQQHATLK
+1285 TVAHLLHATLS
-1296 LDRDC
+1296 LDRVW

-1329 CNWTGAERI
+1329 CNWTGAGRI
-1338 RIDLEGH
+1338 RIDFEGH

-1353 LDLSRTV
+1353 VDLSRTV
-1360 GWFTSLYPV
+1360 GWFTSLYPI
-1369 SIEPQGEVGTALRRV
+1369 SLDPQGDVGEALGRV
-1384 KEALRRVPDRGLGF
+1384 KEALRGIPDRGLGF

-1410 HALGSIEASR
+1410 RSLGSIEPSR

-1439 QPAPEAAGRSQDEGA
+1439 QPATESAGRSQDEGA

-1476 YSGERYRASTVEGLI
+1476 YSSERYRTSTVEGLM
-1491 DAIRVELE
+1491 DAVRVELE

-1522 TQHELDRL
+1522 TQNELDRL
-1530 PLTLNNV
+1530 PLTLKNV

-1542 LSPMQSGML
+1542 LSPMQTGML
-1551 FHTLYAPGSSVYL
+1551 FHTLYAPRSSVYL
-1564 NQLRADIDGLDAA
+1564 NQLRADIDGLDVA

-1587 SRHDIL
+1587 ARHDIL

-1609 RSVELPLA
+1609 RSVELPLTS
-1617 HHDLRGRHD
+1617 HDLRGRHD
-1626 LAAALDGLAAA
+1626 VAAALDDLASA
-1637 DLQQGFDVTRAPL
+1637 DLKQGFDVTYAPL

-1657 VDTHRYHFI
+1657 VDTHRYHFM

-1705 IGWLQRHDA
+1705 IGWLQKHDA
-1714 QASAAHWREQIT
+1714 QASAAHWREQVK
-1726 RIEEPTR
+1726 RMEEPTR
-1733 LATVAASRYERTGR
+1733 LATAVASRYERTGIEV
-1747 GTAMVGG
+1747 ADS

-1762 DPSSTARL
+1762 DPASTARL

-1784 VQAAWALLLHRYT
+1784 VQAAWALLLRRYT
-1797 NQPTVTFGATLAG
+1797 NQSTVIFGATLAG

-1831 IAQPNAGKRL
+1831 IAEPHAGKRL
-1841 GDWLRELQQQGMAAQ
+1841 GDWLRELQEQGTTAQ
-1856 EHAHTALYEIQ
+1856 EHAHTPLVEIQ
-1867 RWAGATT
+1867 RWAGAAT

-1894 DASPGGL
+1894 EASPGGL
-1901 TIDNVRAV
+1901 TIDNVRAC

-1926 KLDYRFAHDA
+1926 RLDFRFAHDA
-1936 FSDGDIAGIA
+1936 FSDRDMAGIA

-1970 DGAQRQALLTLGRTS
+1970 DNSQRQALKTLGHAGALLAS
-1985 ALAASSEN
+1985 ADNEQA
-1993 PQPVHKLIEA
+1993 VHTLIEA
-2003 REQQQHDALALVAG
+2003 REQQQPDALALVAG
-2017 DLSLSYGE
+2017 SLSLSYGE

-2083 LAHMVE
+2083 LAHMIQ
-2089 DSGITLLIT
+2089 DSGIRLLIT
-2098 QSHLHGRLPAE
+2098 QSHLHERLPAE
-2109 AGLTRLDLD
+2109 AALTRLDLD

-2151 PKGVAVAHDALSMHS
+2151 PKGVAVAHEALSMHC
-2166 QAIASRYGITP
+2166 QAVASRYGITP

-2192 AEQWLAPLLSGAAIV
+2192 AEQWLAPLLSGAGIV

-2213 WPAQRLAAEIK
+2213 WSSQRLATEIK
-2224 AQKISMLDLPPAYI
+2224 AQKISILDVPPAYI
-2238 NAFAQEIEPG
+2238 NAFAQEIEPE

-2260 GWSRSGFETV
+2260 GWSRSGFEAV

-2283 GPSETVITSTVWSA
+2283 GPSETVITSTAWSA
-2297 DGASKFDSTYAPIGV
+2297 DSTSEFNSAYAPIGV
-2312 PVGERTA
+2312 PVGKRTA
-2319 YVLDAALCLV
+2319 YVLDTELSLV
-2329 PQGMVGELYVGGTGL
+2329 PQSMAGELHVGGAGL

-2354 TAERFVPDPFDVGE
+2354 TAERFVPDPFDEDE

-2380 WNNAGELEFLG
+2380 WNSAGELEFLG

-2422 IATLHDATGS
+2422 VATLHDTSGS

-2438 VSAQTGTVIDGSTL
+2438 VSARPGTVIDGPSL
-2452 KTALHEA
+2452 KTALHHV

-2465 PALIVVL
+2465 PGAIVVL
-2472 DALPLTPNGKVD
+2472 DVLPLTLNGKVD

-2495 PGHYEP
+2495 AGHYEP
-2501 PQGEVEAVIARIW
+2501 PQGEVETVIARIW

-2527 RRDNFFE
+2527 RHDNFFE

-2548 ISRQLSVEVE
+2548 ISRQLSVEIE

-2578 RESAAGAGQ
+2578 RESAAAGQ
-2587 EQDRLTDDMQSILS
+2587 GQGRLTDDMQSIFS

>member
-1 MRSISTR
+1 MRFFSTR
-8 GLMATLTTSGEQAGP
+8 DLTTPGEQAGP

-53 LRGQA
+53 LRGLA

-69 VRARHAVLRTR
+69 VRTRQAVLRTR
-80 FAERDGK
+80 FTERDGK

-98 PLPLTD
+98 SLPLTD
-104 LSSLQADAREE
+104 LSSLQADARDK
-115 ALAEA
+115 ALSEA
-120 LAHEAQQPFD
+120 LAHEARQPFE
-130 LTTEGAIRLRVF
+130 LTTQGAIRLRVF

-163 STAIFARELAYAYGR
+163 STAIFARELAHAYGR
-178 IVRDGMVAELPVLTW
+178 IVRDEAASELPDLTW
-193 QYADFAASQRDML
+193 QYADFAAWQRDML
-206 ASDKARADV
+206 AGEKARADV
-215 AWWTGYIGSP
+215 AWWTEYIGSP
-225 HAGFELPVDF
+225 NAGFELPVDF

-241 EGLARTHTFS
+241 ERLARTHTFT
-251 LTNSTADAL
+251 LTEATADAL

-268 CTLFAVLMAA
+268 CTLFGVLMAA
-278 WQLVLSRHAGSDDFC
+278 WQLVLSRHSGSDDFC

-315 TQVYRARVQPAMTG
+315 TQVYRARVQPSMSG

-343 LDHGSVTLA
+343 LDHGNVTLA
-352 ALVDALGVKREANR
+352 TLVDALGVKREADR
-366 HPLFQTLFNVQGAAA
+366 HPLFQTLFNVQAAAA

-390 DVDIVDTESQAAKF
+390 EVDIVDTESQAAKF
-404 DLSMDIRVSAD
+404 DLSMDIRVSANVI
-415 AVTCTARYDGA
+415 ACTARYDGA
-426 LYRAETIARLGRH
+426 LYRPETIARLGRH
-439 YEAMLLGLCE
+439 YEAMLSGLCR

-459 FIDAEELAGLSAW
+459 FIDEEELSRLLAWCTQSA
-472 STQAAEFGEAEPVH
+472 AFGEAEPVH
-486 RLFERQAIKTPD
+486 RLFERHAIKTPH

-504 GDQILTYSELDQRAN
+504 VDEVLTYRDLDQRAN
-519 QLAHQLV
+519 QLANRLV
-526 KLGVGTEVKV
+526 KLGVGPEVKV

-565 DYPPERLAYMIGDSG
+565 DYPPERLACMISDSG
-580 VALLLTQ
+580 LGLLLTQ

-593 LQAHLPPGAACTV
+593 LNQHLPPDDACTV
-606 LDLDVLDT
+606 LELDVLDT

-619 LRPDVWIHAENLA
+619 LRPDVQIHSENLA

-660 MQAAYGLD
+660 MQAAYRLD

-703 GDHRDPATLVELI
+703 GDHRDPARLVELI
-716 DRFDVTTLHFVPPM
+716 DRFKVTTLHFVPPM

-736 SLDGDSTT
+736 SLDGDGAV
-744 CASLRQIICSGEA
+744 CVSLRQIICSGEA
-757 LPATLQDRALK
+757 LPATLQDRALQ
-768 RLPQVQLHNLYG
+768 RLSQVQLHNLYG

-820 LPVGIAGELYLGGA
+820 LPVGVAGELYLGGA

-852 PDPFKDG
+852 PDPCVDG
-859 GRLYRT
+859 ERLYRT

-934 HALQRDVLASSLHDV
+934 HVLRRDLLAANLHDV
-949 LPDYMVPS
+949 VPEYMVPS
-957 AWVELDRLPL
+957 AWVELERLPL

-973 DRRALPSPSQAE
+973 DRRALLAPAQTE
-985 RVWEAPQGDIEPV
+985 RVWEAPQGDIEAAM
-998 LARIWQEVLGVER
+998 ARIWQEVLGVER

-1035 RVAGWKVTPRQLFER
+1035 RLAGWKVTPRRLFER

-1065 TAVATD
+1065 TAVGTNA
-1071 AVKQDATAANAFLP
+1071 AIQDTTKAFLP
-1085 MQKWFLDLPMEQRHH
+1085 MQTWFLDLPMKQRHH

-1105 PLASRE
+1105 LLASRE

-1120 ALHALVQHHDALQL
+1120 ALHALVQHHDALRL
-1134 RLTQDAEGRWSLRS
+1134 RLAQDASGRWTLAS
-1148 EQPST
+1148 EQPSA

-1166 IATLCNQAQRSL
+1166 IVTSCDQAQRSL
-1178 DLDHGPLLRALAIKF
+1178 DLGHGPLLRALAINL

-1204 HHLVVDGVSWR
+1204 HHLAVDGVSWR
-1215 ILLADLRTAYAQ
+1215 ILLADLQTAYER
-1227 LQANNLVA
+1227 LQAGDAVT
-1235 LPPKTTSCNQWATR
+1235 LPPKTTSCDQWATR

-1254 RNPAL
+1254 TSAAL

-1264 YWLDQASTPAGV
+1264 YWLDMARTPAGL
-1276 PCDFPDGAN
+1276 PCDFPTGAN
-1285 TVAHQQHATLK
+1285 IVAHQQHATLR
-1296 LDRDC
+1296 LDRAW

-1329 CNWTGAERI
+1329 CNWTGGERI

-1353 LDLSRTV
+1353 VDLSRTV
-1360 GWFTSLYPV
+1360 GWFTSLYPL
-1369 SIEPQGEVGTALRRV
+1369 SLEPQGDVGTALGRV

-1410 HALGSIEASR
+1410 HALGSIEPSR

-1491 DAIRVELE
+1491 DVIRAELE
-1499 RVIEHCTSGNT
+1499 SVIEHCTSGNT

-1522 TQHELDRL
+1522 TQQELDRL
-1530 PLTLNNV
+1530 PLTMNNV

-1564 NQLRADIDGLDAA
+1564 NQLRADIDGLDVA
-1577 RFSAAWAAVT
+1577 RFSAAWTAVT
-1587 SRHDIL
+1587 ARHDIL

-1609 RSVELPLA
+1609 RSVELPLK

-1626 LAAALDGLAAA
+1626 LAAALDDLASA
-1637 DLQQGFDVTRAPL
+1637 DLKQGFDVTRAPL

-1693 SLPAHGGRYRDY
+1693 SVPAHGGRYRDY
-1705 IGWLQRHDA
+1705 IGWLHKHDA
-1714 QASAAHWREQIT
+1714 HASAVHWREQVK

-1733 LATVAASRYERTGR
+1733 LATAVASRYERTGSGS
-1747 GTAMVGG
+1747 GTDGG

-1762 DPSSTARL
+1762 DAPSTARL

-1831 IAQPNAGKRL
+1831 IAQPHAGKRL
-1841 GDWLRELQQQGMAAQ
+1841 GGWLRELQLLGMTAQ
-1856 EHAHTALYEIQ
+1856 EHAHTPLYEIQ
-1867 RWAGATT
+1867 RWAGATP

-1901 TIDNVRAV
+1901 TIDNVRAC

-1918 GVMLGETL
+1918 GVMLADTL
-1926 KLDYRFAHDA
+1926 KLDCRFAHEA
-1936 FSDGDIAGIA
+1936 FSDRDIAGIA
-1946 QQTGGLLNAF
+1946 QQTGRLLDAF

-1970 DGAQRQALLTLGRTS
+1970 DGAQRHALLTLGNADT
-1985 ALAASSEN
+1985 LAASTDN
-1993 PQPVHKLIEA
+1993 AQPVHKLIEA

-2017 DLSLSYGE
+2017 DLRLSYGE

-2048 GFAVARSVE
+2048 GFAVARSVD

-2083 LAHMVE
+2083 LAHMVA
-2089 DSGITLLIT
+2089 DSAITLLIT
-2098 QSHLHGRLPAE
+2098 QSHLHGRLPSE
-2109 AGLTRLDLD
+2109 TGLTRLDLD

-2151 PKGVAVAHDALSMHS
+2151 PKGVAVAHRALSMHCM
-2166 QAIASRYGITP
+2166 AIASRYGITP

-2213 WPAQRLAAEIK
+2213 WPAQRLAAEIE
-2224 AQKISMLDLPPAYI
+2224 AQNISILDLPPAYI
-2238 NAFAQEIEPG
+2238 NAFAQEIEPE

-2270 KKHLRPERIFNAY
+2270 KKHLKPERIFNAY

-2297 DGASKFDSTYAPIGV
+2297 DGASEFHSAYAPIGV

-2329 PQGMVGELYVGGTGL
+2329 PQGMAGELYMGGAGL
-2344 ARGYLNRAAL
+2344 ARGYLSRAAL
-2354 TAERFVPDPFDVGE
+2354 TAEWFVPDPLDKTNR

-2373 RTGDLVR
+2373 RTGDLAR
-2380 WNNAGELEFLG
+2380 WNSSGQLEFLG

-2416 PGVRDA
+2416 PGVRAAVA
-2422 IATLHDATGS
+2422 ILHDNT
-2432 ARLVAY
+2432 RLVAY
-2438 VSAQTGTVIDGSTL
+2438 VSAQTDTVIDGPAL
-2452 KTALHEA
+2452 KAALHDV

-2472 DALPLTPNGKVD
+2472 DTLPLTPNGKVD
-2484 RHALPSPELAV
+2484 RHALPSPELLVAR
-2495 PGHYEP
+2495 HYEP
-2501 PQGEVEAVIARIW
+2501 PQGEVEAVIAGIW

-2578 RESAAGAGQ
+2578 RERAAAAGQG
-2587 EQDRLTDDMQSILS
+2587 QDRLTDDMQSILS
-2601 ELMQ
+2601 DLMQ

>member
-1 MRSISTR
+1 MQSFSTR
-8 GLMATLTTSGEQAGP
+8 GLTTPGEQAGP
-23 QPLSPAQEGLWFMQ
+23 LPLSPAQEGLWFMQ

-53 LRGQA
+53 LRGQV

-69 VRARHAVLRTR
+69 VRARQAVLRTR

-87 PFQIVDAPADV
+87 PFQIVDAPADG

-104 LSSLQADAREE
+104 LSSLQADARDE
-115 ALAEA
+115 ALAKA
-120 LAHEAQQPFD
+120 LVHEAQQPFD

-157 LVSDGT
+157 LVTDGT
-163 STAIFARELAYAYGR
+163 STAIFASELAHAYGR
-178 IVRDGMVAELPVLTW
+178 IVGDEAAPELPDLMW
-193 QYADFAASQRDML
+193 QYADFAAWQRVML

-215 AWWTGYIGSP
+215 AWWTEYIGSP

-241 EGLARTHTFS
+241 ESLARTHTFT
-251 LTNSTADAL
+251 LTEATANVL

-268 CTLFAVLMAA
+268 CTLFALLMAA

-301 TREES
+301 TRDES
-306 EDLIGLFVD
+306 EDLMGLFVD
-315 TQVYRARVQPAMTG
+315 TQVYRARVQPSMTG
-329 RSLLQAVRNDTRAA
+329 RALLQAVRNDTRAA
-343 LDHGSVTLA
+343 LDHSNVTLA
-352 ALVDALGVKREANR
+352 ALVDALGVRREAGR

-381 SGKLQLAGL
+381 SGKLKLAGL
-390 DVDIVDTESQAAKF
+390 EVDIVDTESQAAKF
-404 DLSMDIRVSAD
+404 DLSMDIRVRAN

-426 LYRAETIARLGRH
+426 LYRTETIARLGRH
-439 YEAMLLGLCE
+439 YEAMLTGLCQE
-449 DPDRPVAEIA
+449 PDRPVAEIA
-459 FIDAEELAGLSAW
+459 FIDEEELSRLAAW

-486 RLFERQAIKTPD
+486 RLFERHAIKTPD
-498 APALLF
+498 EPALLF
-504 GDQILTYSELDQRAN
+504 GDEVLTYRELDQRAN
-519 QLAHQLV
+519 QLAHRLV
-526 KLGVGTEVKV
+526 KLGVGPEVKV

-545 MVVGLL
+545 MVVALL

-593 LQAHLPPGAACTV
+593 PQANLPPDDACTV
-606 LDLDVLDT
+606 LELDVLDT
-614 SGESQ
+614 SGEP
-619 LRPDVWIHAENLA
+619 LHRPDVQIHAENLA

-642 RPKGAANRHG
+642 RPKGAVNRHG

-660 MQAAYGLD
+660 MQAAYRLD

-691 LMFGARLAVAGP
+691 LMFGARLAIAGP
-703 GDHRDPATLVELI
+703 GDHRDPAKLVELI
-716 DRFDVTTLHFVPPM
+716 DRFKVTTLHFVPPM

-736 SLDGDSTT
+736 SLDGDSAV
-744 CASLRQIICSGEA
+744 CVSLRQIICSGEA
-757 LPATLQDRALK
+757 LPATLQDRALQ
-768 RLPQVQLHNLYG
+768 RLSHVQLHNLYG

-793 QAGDPVVP
+793 QAGDRIVP

-820 LPVGIAGELYLGGA
+820 LPVGVTGELYLGGA

-865 GDLARWREDG
+865 GDLACWREDG

-922 KRLVAYVTARAG
+922 KRLIAYVTARAG
-934 HALQRDVLASSLHDV
+934 HELRRDVLAARLHDV
-949 LPDYMVPS
+949 LPEYMVPS
-957 AWVELDRLPL
+957 AWVELERLPL

-973 DRRALPSPSQAE
+973 DRRALPPPSQTE
-985 RVWEAPQGDIEPV
+985 RVWEAPQGDIEPA

-1035 RVAGWKVTPRQLFER
+1035 RLAGWKVTPRQLFER
-1050 QTVVQLAAVAEPVVA
+1050 QTVVQLAAVAEPLVA

-1071 AVKQDATAANAFLP
+1071 AVMQDTSKAFLP
-1085 MQKWFLDLPMEQRHH
+1085 MQTWFLDLPMEQRHH

-1105 PLASRE
+1105 LLTSRE

-1120 ALHALVQHHDALQL
+1120 ALHALVQHHDALRL
-1134 RLTQDAEGRWSLRS
+1134 RLTQDAAGGWSLGS

-1153 DLLWVREAATPAD
+1153 DLLWVREAETSTD

-1178 DLDHGPLLRALAIKF
+1178 DLNLGPLLRALAINS

-1204 HHLVVDGVSWR
+1204 HHLAVDGVSWR
-1215 ILLADLRTAYAQ
+1215 ILLADLRTAYGQ
-1227 LQANNLVA
+1227 LQAGEAVA
-1235 LPPKTTSCNQWATR
+1235 LPPKTTSCKEWATR
-1249 LARHA
+1249 LACRA
-1254 RNPAL
+1254 RSPAL

-1264 YWLDQASTPAGV
+1264 YWLDIARTPAGL
-1276 PCDFPDGAN
+1276 PSDFPDGPN
-1285 TVAHQQHATLK
+1285 IVAHLLHATLR
-1296 LDRDC
+1296 LDRAW

-1329 CNWTGAERI
+1329 CNWTGSERI

-1345 GREDLFDD
+1345 GREDIFDD

-1369 SIEPQGEVGTALRRV
+1369 SLEPQGDLGMALGRV

-1398 GVLKYLGDDADR
+1398 GVLKYLGDDADQQ
-1410 HALGSIEASR
+1410 ALDSIEPSQ

-1439 QPAPEAAGRSQDEGA
+1439 QPASESVGRSQGEGA

-1466 LDGALTLSVG
+1466 LDGALILSVG
-1476 YSGERYRASTVEGLI
+1476 YSGERYRASTVKALI

-1510 GVTPSDFELISL
+1510 GATPSDFELISL
-1522 TQHELDRL
+1522 TQKELDRL

-1564 NQLRADIDGLDAA
+1564 NQLRADIDGLDVA

-1587 SRHDIL
+1587 ARHDIL

-1609 RSVELPLA
+1609 RSVELPLK

-1626 LAAALDGLAAA
+1626 LAAALDDLASA
-1637 DLQQGFDVTRAPL
+1637 DLKQGFDVTRAPL

-1693 SLPAHGGRYRDY
+1693 NLPAHGGRYRDY
-1705 IGWLQRHDA
+1705 IGWLQKHNA
-1714 QASAAHWREQIT
+1714 QASAAHWREQVK

-1733 LATVAASRYERTGR
+1733 LATAVASRYERTGIV
-1747 GTAMVGG
+1747 TAGG

-1762 DPSSTARL
+1762 DPASTARL

-1784 VQAAWALLLHRYT
+1784 VQAAWALLLHHYT

-1818 SQLLGLFINTLPV
+1818 SQLLGLLINTLPV
-1831 IAQPNAGKRL
+1831 IAQPHAGKRL
-1841 GDWLRELQQQGMAAQ
+1841 GGWLRELQQQGMTAQ
-1856 EHAHTALYEIQ
+1856 EHGHTPLYEIQ

-1894 DASPGGL
+1894 EASPGGL
-1901 TIDNVRAV
+1901 TIDNVRAC
-1909 DETSYPLTL
+1909 DETGYPLTL

-1936 FSDGDIAGIA
+1936 FSDRDIVGIA
-1946 QQTGGLLNAF
+1946 QQTGGLLDAF

-1970 DGAQRQALLTLGRTS
+1970 DGAQRQALLTLGHAG
-1985 ALAASSEN
+1985 ALAASAEN
-1993 PQPVHKLIEA
+1993 AQPVHTLIEG
-2003 REQQQHDALALVAG
+2003 REQQQRDALALVFG

-2034 HRLMREGV
+2034 HRLIREGV

-2083 LAHMVE
+2083 LAHMIE

-2124 EPASNP
+2124 ELASNP
-2130 SVKLAGGNLAYV
+2130 SVKLAAGNLAYV

-2151 PKGVAVAHDALSMHS
+2151 PKGVAVAHDALSMHCL
-2166 QAIASRYGITP
+2166 AIASRYGITP

-2213 WPAQRLAAEIK
+2213 WPAQRLAAEIE
-2224 AQKISMLDLPPAYI
+2224 AYKISILDLPPAYI

-2260 GWSRSGFETV
+2260 GWSRSGFEAV

-2283 GPSETVITSTVWSA
+2283 GPSETVITSTVWSG
-2297 DGASKFDSTYAPIGV
+2297 DGTSEFDSAYAPIGV

-2329 PQGMVGELYVGGTGL
+2329 PQGMAGELYVGGAGL

-2354 TAERFVPDPFDVGE
+2354 TAERFVPDPFDETNG

-2405 LGEIETALLAL
+2405 LGEVETALLAL

-2422 IATLHDATGS
+2422 VATLHDGT
-2432 ARLVAY
+2432 RLVAY
-2438 VSAQTGTVIDGSTL
+2438 VSAQTDTVINGPAL
-2452 KTALHEA
+2452 KAGLHDV

-2472 DALPLTPNGKVD
+2472 DVLPLTPNGKVD

-2501 PQGEVEAVIARIW
+2501 PQGEVEVVIARIW
-2514 SDVLGIEQIERVG
+2514 SDVLGIEQIEQVG

-2578 RESAAGAGQ
+2578 RESTAAG
-2587 EQDRLTDDMQSILS
+2587 QDRLTDDMQSILS

>member
-1 MRSISTR
+1 MTSLSTQ
-8 GLMATLTTSGEQAGP
+8 LSTPGEPAGP
-23 QPLSPAQEGLWFMQ
+23 LPLSPAQEGLWFMQ

-45 YHLARVFH
+45 YHLARAFH

-58 DISALEQALNV
+58 NISALEQALNV
-69 VRARHAVLRTR
+69 VSARQAVLRTR
-80 FAERDGK
+80 FAELDGK
-87 PFQIVDAPADV
+87 PVQIVDAPADV

-104 LSSLQADAREE
+104 LSSLQADARDE

-120 LAHEAQQPFD
+120 LAHEARQPFD
-130 LTTEGAIRLRVF
+130 LSSENAIRVRVF
-142 VMSAQWNVLSVVAHH
+142 VMSPQWNVLSVVAHH
-157 LVSDGT
+157 LVSDG
-163 STAIFARELAYAYGR
+163 SSNAIFARELAHAYGR
-178 IVRDGMVAELPVLTW
+178 IVEREVTPEPPALTW
-193 QYADFAASQRDML
+193 QYADFAAWQRDML

-215 AWWTGYIGSP
+215 AWWTEYIGSP
-225 HAGFELPVDF
+225 QTGFELPVDF

-241 EGLARTHTFS
+241 ERLARTHTFT
-251 LTNSTADAL
+251 LTDSTFNAL

-268 CTLFAVLMAA
+268 CTPFAVLMAA
-278 WQLVLSRHAGSDDFC
+278 WQLLLSRHSGSDDFC

-315 TQVYRARVQPAMTG
+315 TQVYRVRVQPAMTG
-329 RSLLQAVRNDTRAA
+329 HALLQSVRQHTRAA
-343 LDHGSVTLA
+343 LDHGCVTLA
-352 ALVDALGVKREANR
+352 PLVDAIGVKREADR

-390 DVDIVDTESQAAKF
+390 DVDIVDAESHVAKF

-415 AVTCTARYDGA
+415 AVTCTVRYEGA
-426 LYRAETIARLGRH
+426 LYRPETIARLGRH
-439 YEAMLLGLCE
+439 YEAMLTGLCQ

-459 FIDAEELAGLSAW
+459 FIDEEELSRLSAW

-486 RLFERQAIKTPD
+486 RLFERHAIKTPD
-498 APALLF
+498 ALALLF
-504 GDQILTYSELDQRAN
+504 GDEVLTYRQLDQRAN
-519 QLAHQLV
+519 QLAHRLV
-526 KLGVGTEVKV
+526 KLGVGPEVRV
-536 GIGLERSVE
+536 GIGLARSVE

-565 DYPPERLAYMIGDSG
+565 DYPPERLAYMIGDSSI
-580 VALLLTQ
+580 ALLLTQ
-587 RAVRER
+587 HAVRER
-593 LQAHLPPGAACTV
+593 LNQHLPPGDACTV
-606 LDLDVLDT
+606 LELDVLDT
-614 SGESQ
+614 SGESR
-619 LRPDVWIHAENLA
+619 LRPDIQLHPENLA

-642 RPKGAANRHG
+642 RPKGAANRHN

-660 MQAAYGLD
+660 MQAAYQLD

-703 GDHRDPATLVELI
+703 GDHRDPAKLVELI
-716 DRFDVTTLHFVPPM
+716 DRFKVTTLHFVPPM
-730 LQAFIA
+730 LQAFIV
-736 SLDGDSTT
+736 SLDGDSAV
-744 CASLRQIICSGEA
+744 CGSLRQIICSGEA
-757 LPATLQDRALK
+757 LPATLQDRALQ
-768 RLPQVQLHNLYG
+768 RLPHIQLHNLYG

-820 LPVGIAGELYLGGA
+820 LPVGVAGELYLGGA

-888 IRGFRIEPGEIEAV
+888 IRGFRIEPGEVEAV
-902 LQTLPG
+902 LQTLAG

-934 HALQRDVLASSLHDV
+934 HELQRDVLAAGLHDV
-949 LPDYMVPS
+949 LPEYMVPS
-957 AWVELDRLPL
+957 AWVELEHLPL

-973 DRRALPSPSQAE
+973 DRRALPLPDQQE
-985 RVWEAPQGDIEPV
+985 RAWEAPQGDVEPM

-1035 RVAGWKVTPRQLFER
+1035 RLAGWKLTPRQLFER
-1050 QTVVQLAAVAEPVVA
+1050 QTVVQLAAVAEPVAATRVA
-1065 TAVATD
+1065 PD
-1071 AVKQDATAANAFLP
+1071 ALMHDTTKALLP
-1085 MQKWFLDLPMEQRHH
+1085 MQAWFLDLPMERRHH

-1105 PLASRE
+1105 LLTSRE

-1120 ALHALVQHHDALQL
+1120 ALHALVQHHDALRL
-1134 RLTQDAEGRWSLRS
+1134 RLTQDSTGRWSLGS
-1148 EQPST
+1148 EQSAA

-1166 IATLCNQAQRSL
+1166 ITTLCNQAQRSL
-1178 DLDHGPLLRALAIKF
+1178 DLGHGPLLKALAINF
-1193 ADGSWRLLLVI
+1193 SDGTWRLLLVI
-1204 HHLVVDGVSWR
+1204 HHLAVDGVSWR

-1227 LQANNLVA
+1227 LQANETVS
-1235 LPPKTTSCNQWATR
+1235 LPSKTTSCNEWATR

-1254 RNPAL
+1254 KSPAL
-1259 RAQLD
+1259 RAQVD
-1264 YWLDQASTPAGV
+1264 YWQGVARTPAGL
-1276 PCDFPDGAN
+1276 PCDFPLGAN
-1285 TVAHQQHATLK
+1285 LVAHQQHATFH
-1296 LDRDC
+1296 LDRTL

-1329 CNWTGAERI
+1329 CNWTAEERI

-1369 SIEPQGEVGTALRRV
+1369 SLEPQGDVGAALGRV

-1410 HALGSIEASR
+1410 HALGGIGPSQ

-1439 QPAPEAAGRSQDEGA
+1439 QPASESAGRSQDEGA

-1466 LDGALTLSVG
+1466 LDGELTLSVG
-1476 YSGERYRASTVEGLI
+1476 YSGERYRASTVEALI
-1491 DAIRVELE
+1491 DTIRVELE
-1499 RVIEHCTSGNT
+1499 RVIDHCTSGST

-1522 TQHELDRL
+1522 TQHDLDRL
-1530 PLTLNNV
+1530 PLTLKSV
-1537 ADIYP
+1537 VDIYP

-1551 FHTLYAPGSSVYL
+1551 FHTLYAPSSSVYL
-1564 NQLRADIDGLDAA
+1564 NQLRADIDGLDVA
-1577 RFSAAWAAVT
+1577 RFSAAWAAMT
-1587 SRHDIL
+1587 ARHDIL

-1609 RSVELPLA
+1609 RSVELPLT
-1617 HHDLRGRHD
+1617 HHDLRGHHD
-1626 LAAALDGLAAA
+1626 LAAALDDLAAA
-1637 DLQQGFDVTRAPL
+1637 DLKQGFDVTRAPL

-1657 VDTHRYHFI
+1657 VDTHRYHFM

-1705 IGWLQRHDA
+1705 IGWLQKHDDE
-1714 QASAAHWREQIT
+1714 ASAAHWREQVK

-1733 LATVAASRYERTGR
+1733 LAASVASRYERTGTR
-1747 GTAMVGG
+1747 NDSG

-1762 DPSSTARL
+1762 DPVSTARL

-1831 IAQPNAGKRL
+1831 IAEPHAGKRL
-1841 GDWLRELQQQGMAAQ
+1841 GDWLRELQQQGITAQ
-1856 EHAHTALYEIQ
+1856 EHAHTPLYEIQ
-1867 RWAGATT
+1867 RWAGAST

-1901 TIDNVRAV
+1901 TIDNVRAC

-1918 GVMLGETL
+1918 GVMLGDTL
-1926 KLDYRFAHDA
+1926 KLDYRFAHEA
-1936 FSDGDIAGIA
+1936 FADRDIAGIA
-1946 QQTGGLLNAF
+1946 RQTGGLLNAF
-1956 AGAADRLLADFDLL
+1956 ADGAHRLLADFDLL
-1970 DGAQRQALLTLGRTS
+1970 DGAQRQALLTLGHAG
-1985 ALAASSEN
+1985 ALAASAQN
-1993 PQPVHKLIEA
+1993 VLPVHALIEA
-2003 REQQQHDALALVAG
+2003 REQQQQDALALVSG
-2017 DLSLSYGE
+2017 HDSLSYGE

-2048 GFAVARSVE
+2048 GFAVARSAE

-2073 PLDPAYPVER
+2073 PLDPTYPVER
-2083 LAHMVE
+2083 LAHMAA

-2109 AGLTRLDLD
+2109 AGLKRLDLD

-2130 SVKLAGGNLAYV
+2130 CVKLAGGNLAYV

-2151 PKGVAVAHDALSMHS
+2151 PKGVAVAHDALSMHCR
-2166 QAIASRYGITP
+2166 AIAKRYGITP

-2192 AEQWLAPLLSGAAIV
+2192 AEQWLAPLISGAALV
-2207 LRDDTV
+2207 LRDDAV
-2213 WPAQRLAAEIK
+2213 WPAERLAAEME
-2224 AQKISMLDLPPAYI
+2224 AHKISILDLPPAYI
-2238 NAFAQEIEPG
+2238 NAFAQETEAG
-2248 TVSVRTCIVGGE
+2248 AVSVRTCIVGGE

-2270 KKHLRPERIFNAY
+2270 RKRLNPERIFNAY

-2297 DGASKFDSTYAPIGV
+2297 DGASEFDSAYAPIGT

-2319 YVLDAALCLV
+2319 YVLDASLCLV
-2329 PQGMVGELYVGGTGL
+2329 PRGMAGELYVGGSGL

-2354 TAERFVPDPFDVGE
+2354 TAERFIPDPFGLSE

-2380 WNNAGELEFLG
+2380 WNNAGQMEFLG

-2422 IATLHDATGS
+2422 VATLHDVT
-2432 ARLVAY
+2432 RLVAF
-2438 VSAQTGTVIDGSTL
+2438 VSAQAGSVIDGSTL
-2452 KTALHEA
+2452 KTALHNV

-2465 PALIVVL
+2465 PGAIVVL

-2484 RHALPSPELAV
+2484 RHALPAPELSV
-2495 PGHYEP
+2495 TRNYEP
-2501 PQGEVEAVIARIW
+2501 PQGEVEAVIAQIW
-2514 SDVLGIEQIERVG
+2514 CDVLGIEPIERIS

-2534 LGGDSIFSLQVQRR
+2534 LGGDSIFSLRVQRR

-2578 RESAAGAGQ
+2578 RRDVA
-2587 EQDRLTDDMQSILS
+2587 EQDRLTGDMQSILS

>member
-1 MRSISTR
+1 VVTQQEAGRRCGLLHTRDLLTSLSTP
-8 GLMATLTTSGEQAGP
+8 LSTPGEPAGP
-23 QPLSPAQEGLWFMQ
+23 LPLSPAQEGLWFMQ

-45 YHLARVFH
+45 YHLARAFH

-69 VRARHAVLRTR
+69 VRERQAVLRTR
-80 FAERDGK
+80 FAEQDGK
-87 PFQIVDAPADV
+87 PVQIVDAPADV

-104 LSSLQADAREE
+104 LSSLQADARDE

-120 LAHEAQQPFD
+120 LAHEARQPFD
-130 LTTEGAIRLRVF
+130 LSSENAIRVRVF

-157 LVSDGT
+157 LVSDG
-163 STAIFARELAYAYGR
+163 SSNAIFARELAHAYGR
-178 IVRDGMVAELPVLTW
+178 IVGREVTPELPALTW
-193 QYADFAASQRDML
+193 QYADFAAWQRDML

-215 AWWTGYIGSP
+215 AWWTDYIGSP
-225 HAGFELPVDF
+225 QAGFELPVDF

-241 EGLARTHTFS
+241 ERLARTHTFT
-251 LTNSTADAL
+251 LTDSTANAL
-260 RSRCKAER
+260 RALCKAER
-268 CTLFAVLMAA
+268 CTPFVVLMAA
-278 WQLVLSRHAGSDDFC
+278 WQLLLSRHAGSDDFC

-329 RSLLQAVRNDTRAA
+329 HALLQSVRNDTRAA

-352 ALVDALGVKREANR
+352 TLVDAIGVKREADR

-390 DVDIVDTESQAAKF
+390 DVDIVDAESHVAKF
-404 DLSMDIRVSAD
+404 DLSMDIRVSANV
-415 AVTCTARYDGA
+415 VTCTARYDTA
-426 LYRAETIARLGRH
+426 LYRPETIARLGRH
-439 YEAMLLGLCE
+439 YEAMLTGLCQS
-449 DPDRPVAEIA
+449 PDRPVAEIA
-459 FIDAEELAGLSAW
+459 FIDEAELSRLSAW
-472 STQAAEFGEAEPVH
+472 STQAAAFGEAEPVH
-486 RLFERQAIKTPD
+486 RLFERHAIKTPD
-498 APALLF
+498 AVALLF
-504 GDQILTYSELDQRAN
+504 GDEVLTYRQLDQRAN
-519 QLAHQLV
+519 QLAHRLV
-526 KLGVGTEVKV
+526 RLGVGPEAKV
-536 GIGLERSVE
+536 GIGLARSVE

-580 VALLLTQ
+580 IALLLTQ
-587 RAVRER
+587 HAVRER
-593 LQAHLPPGAACTV
+593 LNQHLPPGDACTV
-606 LDLDVLDT
+606 LELDVLDT

-619 LRPDVWIHAENLA
+619 LRPDIQLHPENLA

-642 RPKGAANRHG
+642 RPKGAANRHN

-660 MQAAYGLD
+660 MQAAYQLD

-703 GDHRDPATLVELI
+703 GDHRDPAKLVELI
-716 DRFDVTTLHFVPPM
+716 DRFKVTTLHFVPPM

-736 SLDGDSTT
+736 SLDGDSAV
-744 CASLRQIICSGEA
+744 CGSLRQIICSGEA
-757 LPATLQDRALK
+757 LPATLQDRALQ
-768 RLPQVQLHNLYG
+768 RLPHIQLHNLYG

-820 LPVGIAGELYLGGA
+820 LPVGVAGELYLGGA

-840 LNRPGLTAERFV
+840 LNRPGLTGERFV
-852 PDPFKDG
+852 PDPFTDG

-888 IRGFRIEPGEIEAV
+888 IRGFRIEPGEVEAV

-934 HALQRDVLASSLHDV
+934 HALQRDALAASLHDV
-949 LPDYMVPS
+949 LPEYMVPS
-957 AWVELDRLPL
+957 AWVELEHLPL

-973 DRRALPSPSQAE
+973 DRRALPLPDQQE
-985 RVWEAPQGDIEPV
+985 RAWEAPQGDVEPM

-1035 RVAGWKVTPRQLFER
+1035 RLAGWKLTPRQLFER
-1050 QTVVQLAAVAEPVVA
+1050 QTVVQLAAVAEPVAATRVA
-1065 TAVATD
+1065 PD
-1071 AVKQDATAANAFLP
+1071 ALMQDTTNAFLP
-1085 MQKWFLDLPMEQRHH
+1085 MQAWFLDLPMEQRHH

-1105 PLASRE
+1105 LLTSRE

-1120 ALHALVQHHDALQL
+1120 ALHALVQHHGSLRM
-1134 RLTQDAEGRWSLRS
+1134 RLTQDAAGGWSLDS
-1148 EQPST
+1148 EQFSG

-1166 IATLCNQAQRSL
+1166 ITALCNQAQRSL
-1178 DLDHGPLLRALAIKF
+1178 DLGHGPMLRALAINC
-1193 ADGSWRLLLVI
+1193 ADGTWRLLLVI
-1204 HHLVVDGVSWR
+1204 HHLAVDGVSWR

-1227 LQANNLVA
+1227 LQANETVS
-1235 LPPKTTSCNQWATR
+1235 LPPKTTSCNEWATR

-1254 RNPAL
+1254 KSPAL
-1259 RAQLD
+1259 RAQVD
-1264 YWLDQASTPAGV
+1264 YWQGVARTPAGL
-1276 PCDFPDGAN
+1276 PCDFPLGAN
-1285 TVAHQQHATLK
+1285 IVAHQQHATFR
-1296 LDRDC
+1296 LDRTL

-1329 CNWTGAERI
+1329 CNWTAEERI

-1369 SIEPQGEVGTALRRV
+1369 SLEPQGDVGAALGRV

-1410 HALGSIEASR
+1410 HALGGIGPSR

-1439 QPAPEAAGRSQDEGA
+1439 QPASESAGRSQDEGA

-1466 LDGALTLSVG
+1466 LDGELTLSVG
-1476 YSGERYRASTVEGLI
+1476 YSGERYRASTVEALM
-1491 DAIRVELE
+1491 DTIRVELE
-1499 RVIEHCTSGNT
+1499 CVIEHCTSGAT

-1530 PLTLNNV
+1530 PLTLKSV
-1537 ADIYP
+1537 VDIYP

-1564 NQLRADIDGLDAA
+1564 NQLRADIDGLDVA

-1587 SRHDIL
+1587 ARHDIL

-1609 RSVELPLA
+1609 RSVELPLT

-1626 LAAALDGLAAA
+1626 LAAALDDLAAA
-1637 DLQQGFDVTRAPL
+1637 DLKQVFDVTRAPL

-1657 VDTHRYHFI
+1657 VDTHRYHFM

-1686 LRHYSGQ
+1686 LRHYSVQ

-1705 IGWLQRHDA
+1705 IGWLQKHDDE
-1714 QASAAHWREQIT
+1714 ASAAHWRAQVK
-1726 RIEEPTR
+1726 RIEDPTR
-1733 LATVAASRYERTGR
+1733 LAGAVASRYERTDAGS
-1747 GTAMVGG
+1747 ASG

-1762 DPSSTARL
+1762 DPVSTAHL

-1831 IAQPNAGKRL
+1831 IAEPHAGKRL
-1841 GDWLRELQQQGMAAQ
+1841 GDWLRELQQQGMTAQ
-1856 EHAHTALYEIQ
+1856 EHAHTPLYEIQ
-1867 RWAGATT
+1867 RWAGASA

-1901 TIDNVRAV
+1901 TIDNVRAC

-1918 GVMLGETL
+1918 GVMLGDTL
-1926 KLDYRFAHDA
+1926 KLDYRFAHEA
-1936 FSDGDIAGIA
+1936 FADRDIAGIA
-1946 QQTGGLLNAF
+1946 QQTGG
-1956 AGAADRLLADFDLL
+1956 
-1970 DGAQRQALLTLGRTS
+1970 
-1985 ALAASSEN
+1985 
-1993 PQPVHKLIEA
+1993 
-2003 REQQQHDALALVAG
+2003 
-2017 DLSLSYGE
+2017 
-2025 LNARANRLA
+2025 
-2034 HRLMREGV
+2034 
-2042 GPEVRV
+2042 
-2048 GFAVARSVE
+2048 
-2057 MIVGLLAVLK
+2057 
-2067 AGGAYV
+2067 
-2073 PLDPAYPVER
+2073 
-2083 LAHMVE
+2083 
-2089 DSGITLLIT
+2089 
-2098 QSHLHGRLPAE
+2098 
-2109 AGLTRLDLD
+2109 
-2118 TLDVSA
+2118 
-2124 EPASNP
+2124 
-2130 SVKLAGGNLAYV
+2130 
-2142 IYTSGSTGK
+2142 
-2151 PKGVAVAHDALSMHS
+2151 
-2166 QAIASRYGITP
+2166 
-2177 EDRQLH
+2177 
-2183 FASISFDAA
+2183 
-2192 AEQWLAPLLSGAAIV
+2192 
-2207 LRDDTV
+2207 
-2213 WPAQRLAAEIK
+2213 
-2224 AQKISMLDLPPAYI
+2224 
-2238 NAFAQEIEPG
+2238 
-2248 TVSVRTCIVGGE
+2248 C
-2260 GWSRSGFETV
+2260 
-2270 KKHLRPERIFNAY
+2270 
-2283 GPSETVITSTVWSA
+2283 
-2297 DGASKFDSTYAPIGV
+2297 
-2312 PVGERTA
+2312 
-2319 YVLDAALCLV
+2319 
-2329 PQGMVGELYVGGTGL
+2329 
-2344 ARGYLNRAAL
+2344 
-2354 TAERFVPDPFDVGE
+2354 
-2368 GGRLY
+2368 
-2373 RTGDLVR
+2373 
-2380 WNNAGELEFLG
+2380 
-2391 RIDHQVKLRGFRIE
+2391 
-2405 LGEIETALLAL
+2405 
-2416 PGVRDA
+2416 
-2422 IATLHDATGS
+2422 
-2432 ARLVAY
+2432 
-2438 VSAQTGTVIDGSTL
+2438 
-2452 KTALHEA
+2452 
-2459 LPDYMV
+2459 
-2465 PALIVVL
+2465 
-2472 DALPLTPNGKVD
+2472 
-2484 RHALPSPELAV
+2484 
-2495 PGHYEP
+2495 
-2501 PQGEVEAVIARIW
+2501 
-2514 SDVLGIEQIERVG
+2514 
-2527 RRDNFFE
+2527 
-2534 LGGDSIFSLQVQRR
+2534 
-2548 ISRQLSVEVE
+2548 
-2558 LAALF
+2558 
-2563 AAPTLEAFAAVVSTA
+2563 
-2578 RESAAGAGQ
+2578 
-2587 EQDRLTDDMQSILS
+2587 
-2601 ELMQ
+2601 